1 MNHTIYITPHIYRSS
16 PQSIRNAVEGET
28 LIGLKQTRRGWCRLV
43 EPVALTA
50 YRLCRRFPP
59 ACRRRVSS
67 SVSHAFFLELR
78 ILQSSETWREA
89 VARSRYDTECPLSVG
104 SRTIDYS
111 DGGYGVTIVG
121 SNVTAAG
128 TGQSWRNRY
137 LEVRGH
143 GSGAVIIPFV
153 GESILFERHYRVATD
168 EFSWE
173 LPRGFGEPDETDA
186 ETARR
191 ELREETGLLADDV
204 TVISRLHADAGIMND
219 DIAVVATR
227 SGSIDYLTPEHSWE
241 SMGFALVPVAELD
254 DFIAEAGVNDAITLA
269 ALRLLVTMSAA
280 KIRPISREMRH
291 EDGPYGDTV
300 YEKPTFDELDGFVA
314 DGGIDEGVHVTGTSA
329 DPSDEAYAAN
339 PGDDIISKFD
349 AASQSLDDLSAALK
363 DDDPADEYTFDI
375 DDEDDGDGADTG
387 FGYID
392 GDDDDDDDEGYK
404 TVIDTDGDGLPDTLA
419 DIDYGDSIGDGS
431 DSDGQSDDD
440 FDFDG
445 DRGDP
450 LGYRFDVDDE
460 QPPVPAGI
468 GGWDADIDD
477 IDDDDAAY
485 EALFGEPR
493 RSGDDVDRHT
503 DTAEPQVDEP
513 VATAAAESHESSR
526 AERQADPIDDEEDYL
541 EGDDD
546 DAPADIETGN
556 DPILDDEESDRLK
569 NLIAEFSARHAGEI
583 PDGSEPGAEGK
594 PKTVVDEGAGVH
606 GGDITADGNEPDA
619 EKGDSAEREQNDAGG
634 ADGEAAGDTGM
645 NGIDDAASA
654 ESDTDDG
661 SEPKTAAGTAE
672 GGTEDDAPVD
682 AESDADGGTIDD
694 AEGGET
700 GESNP
705 GDSDPDDDSPDNGDD
720 GDDDADDGWDDDEDE
735 EDGPDG
741 NADDEPAQP
750 LPPMWATEVVTS
762 STAKPEQIGD
772 VVKYLANGD
781 RSKVGRLIVNFGR
794 REFFIKPIDPDE
806 RVMRLASGNVARI
819 CDGGLVDFDSD
830 EYEQRLKEL
839 IRTMT
844 GGRKPEESAEAAP
857 EKDKKAQGN
866 DGDDAA
872 APSAPGDEKGG
883 KPDKAD
889 GDKPD
894 VKSDDEED
902 DGDDIFNS
910 ILEDIDA
917 DGLNG
922 IGDMDELFD
931 SRDAEAGS
939 GDPDTDIDVM
949 PEDMDDM
956 F

>member
-1 MNHTIYITPHIYRSS
+1 M
-16 PQSIRNAVEGET
+16 
-28 LIGLKQTRRGWCRLV
+28 
-43 EPVALTA
+43 
-50 YRLCRRFPP
+50 
-59 ACRRRVSS
+59 
-67 SVSHAFFLELR
+67 SHAFFLELS
-78 ILQSSETWREA
+78 ILLQSSETWREA

-104 SRTIDYS
+104 GRTIDYS
-111 DGGYGVTIVG
+111 DGGYGVTIIG
-121 SNVTAAG
+121 SNVTAIG

-219 DIAVVATR
+219 DIAVVATK

-280 KIRPISREMRH
+280 KIRPIRVERRH

-300 YEKPTFDELDGFVA
+300 YEKPTFDELDRFGAEGDIEAVA
-314 DGGIDEGVHVTGTSA
+314 PIRESA
-329 DPSDEAYAAN
+329 GSNPETAYASYT
-339 PGDDIISKFD
+339 GDDIMSKFD
-349 AASQSLDDLSAALK
+349 AASQSLDDLSAVLE
-363 DDDPADEYTFDI
+363 DDDPADEYAFDI
-375 DDEDDGDGADTG
+375 DDGDDDGTDAG

-392 GDDDDDDDEGYK
+392 GDDDGGYK

-419 DIDYGDSIGDGS
+419 DIDYGDSIDDGR
-431 DSDGQSDDD
+431 DSDGLSDDD

-460 QPPVPAGI
+460 QPTSPAGI
-468 GGWDADIDD
+468 GGWDSDIDD
-477 IDDDDAAY
+477 IDDEDAAY
-485 EALFGEPR
+485 EALFGNPR
-493 RSGDDVDRHT
+493 RRGGDVDGHA
-503 DTAEPQVDEP
+503 DTAELQVGEP
-513 VATAAAESHESSR
+513 VATIAAESPESSR
-526 AERQADPIDDEEDYL
+526 TERPVDMSDNDDEDYL

-569 NLIAEFSARHAGEI
+569 NLIAEFSARHADEI
-583 PDGSEPGAEGK
+583 PEENESDAEGK
-594 PKTVVDEGAGVH
+594 PEAVGDEE
-606 GGDITADGNEPDA
+606 TDA
-619 EKGDSAEREQNDAGG
+619 HEQDG
-634 ADGEAAGDTGM
+634 ADGSDGKAAGDTGSHDM
-645 NGIDDAASA
+645 DDAAA
-654 ESDTDDG
+654 TEADMDD
-661 SEPKTAAGTAE
+661 EPEPETAAGTDE
-672 GGTEDDAPVD
+672 DGTDGDAFGDAEDDADGDTVD
-682 AESDADGGTIDD
+682 SAEDGEI
-694 AEGGET
+694 
-700 GESNP
+700 GESNL
-705 GDSDPDDDSPDNGDD
+705 DDND
-720 GDDDADDGWDDDEDE
+720 DDDADDGWDDDD
-735 EDGPDG
+735 DGYGDDG
-741 NADDEPAQP
+741 ESDDSPDDEPAQP

-772 VVKYLANGD
+772 VVKYLASGD

-806 RVMRLASGNVARI
+806 RVMRLDSGNVARI

-839 IRTMT
+839 IKAMI
-844 GGRKPEESAEAAP
+844 GGKREEPAKTATENGEKAP
-857 EKDKKAQGN
+857 EKEEKTSEDDDK
-866 DGDDAA
+866 DAS
-872 APSAPGDEKGG
+872 APSTLSDEKSE
-883 KPDKAD
+883 KPDSADAKAD
-889 GDKPD
+889 SGDAKA
-894 VKSDDEED
+894 DDEKD
-902 DGDDIFNS
+902 DGDDVFNS
-910 ILEDIDA
+910 ILEDINV

-931 SRDAEAGS
+931 GRDAEAGS
-939 GDPDTDIDVM
+939 DDSDSDIDVT

>member
-1 MNHTIYITPHIYRSS
+1 M
-16 PQSIRNAVEGET
+16 
-28 LIGLKQTRRGWCRLV
+28 
-43 EPVALTA
+43 
-50 YRLCRRFPP
+50 
-59 ACRRRVSS
+59 
-67 SVSHAFFLELR
+67 
-78 ILQSSETWREA
+78 QSSETWREA

-104 SRTIDYS
+104 GRTIDYS

-121 SNVTAAG
+121 SNVTAIG

-204 TVISRLHADAGIMND
+204 TVISRIHADAGIMND

-280 KIRPISREMRH
+280 KIRPISMERRH

-300 YEKPTFDELDGFVA
+300 YEKPTFDELDRFGTMG
-314 DGGIDEGVHVTGTSA
+314 DTGDEGQISEPVEPHHET
-329 DPSDEAYAAN
+329 AYTEY
-339 PGDDIISKFD
+339 PGNDIMSKFD
-349 AASQSLDDLSAALK
+349 AASQSLDDLSAALE

-375 DDEDDGDGADTG
+375 DDSDDGDNGDSADTG

-392 GDDDDDDDEGYK
+392 GDDDGGYK

-419 DIDYGDSIGDGS
+419 DIDYGDSIGDGR
-431 DSDGQSDDD
+431 DSDGLSDDD

-460 QPPVPAGI
+460 QPPAPVGI
-468 GGWDADIDD
+468 GGWDNDIDD

-493 RSGDDVDRHT
+493 RRGHA
-503 DTAEPQVDEP
+503 DTAEPQVGEP
-513 VATAAAESHESSR
+513 VATAAAESPESSR
-526 AERQADPIDDEEDYL
+526 TDYQVDMPDDDDDYL

-546 DAPADIETGN
+546 DAPADIETSN

-583 PDGSEPGAEGK
+583 PEENKSDAEGK
-594 PKTVVDEGAGVH
+594 TETVGEEGAGMH
-606 GGDITADGNEPDA
+606 
-619 EKGDSAEREQNDAGG
+619 EQDG
-634 ADGEAAGDTGM
+634 ADGSNGKAAGDTGSHDM
-645 NGIDDAASA
+645 DDAAA
-654 ESDTDDG
+654 TEADMDD
-661 SEPKTAAGTAE
+661 EPEPEAAAGTDE
-672 GGTEDDAPVD
+672 GVTDGGAPGDAEDDAD
-682 AESDADGGTIDD
+682 DDTTDG
-694 AEGGET
+694 AEGGEA
-700 GESNP
+700 GESNL
-705 GDSDPDDDSPDNGDD
+705 GDSDADDDGSDNGA
-720 GDDDADDGWDDDEDE
+720 DDADDGWDDDEDGYG
-735 EDGPDG
+735 EDGDQDDQP
-741 NADDEPAQP
+741 NDEPAQP

-772 VVKYLANGD
+772 VVKYLASGD

-806 RVMRLASGNVARI
+806 RVMRLDSGNVARI

-830 EYEQRLKEL
+830 EYEQRLKDL
-839 IRTMT
+839 IKSMI
-844 GGRKPEESAEAAP
+844 GGRREEPAETATENEEKAP
-857 EKDKKAQGN
+857 EKEEKTSRDDDK
-866 DGDDAA
+866 AA
-872 APSAPGDEKGG
+872 STPPTPSDEKGG
-883 KPDKAD
+883 KPDTGDVKAD
-889 GDKPD
+889 SGDAKPD
-894 VKSDDEED
+894 SDDTTPDDEED
-902 DGDDIFNS
+902 DGDDVFNS

-917 DGLNG
+917 DGLSG
-922 IGDMDELFD
+922 LGDMDELFD
-931 SRDAEAGS
+931 GRDVEAGS
-939 GDPDTDIDVM
+939 GDSDTDIDVT

>member
-1 MNHTIYITPHIYRSS
+1 M
-16 PQSIRNAVEGET
+16 
-28 LIGLKQTRRGWCRLV
+28 
-43 EPVALTA
+43 
-50 YRLCRRFPP
+50 
-59 ACRRRVSS
+59 
-67 SVSHAFFLELR
+67 SHAFFLELS
-78 ILQSSETWREA
+78 ILLQSSETWREA

-104 SRTIDYS
+104 GRTIDYS
-111 DGGYGVTIVG
+111 DGGYGVTIIG
-121 SNVTAAG
+121 SNVTAIG

-204 TVISRLHADAGIMND
+204 TVISRIHADAGIMND

-241 SMGFALVPVAELD
+241 SMGFALVPVSELD

-280 KIRPISREMRH
+280 KMRPIRVERRH

-300 YEKPTFDELDGFVA
+300 YEKPTFDELDRFGAEGDIEAVA
-314 DGGIDEGVHVTGTSA
+314 PIRESA
-329 DPSDEAYAAN
+329 GSNPETAYASYT
-339 PGDDIISKFD
+339 GDDIMSKFD
-349 AASQSLDDLSAALK
+349 AASQSLDDLSAVLE
-363 DDDPADEYTFDI
+363 DDDPADEYAFDI
-375 DDEDDGDGADTG
+375 DDGDDDGTDAG

-392 GDDDDDDDEGYK
+392 GDDDGGYK

-419 DIDYGDSIGDGS
+419 DIDYGDSIDDGR
-431 DSDGQSDDD
+431 DSDGLSDDD

-460 QPPVPAGI
+460 QPPSPAGI
-468 GGWDADIDD
+468 GGWDSDIDD

-485 EALFGEPR
+485 EALFGNPR
-493 RSGDDVDRHT
+493 RRGGDVDGHA
-503 DTAEPQVDEP
+503 DAAEPQVGEP
-513 VATAAAESHESSR
+513 SATAAAESHESSR
-526 AERQADPIDDEEDYL
+526 TDRPVDMSDNDDEDYL
-541 EGDDD
+541 EGDDA

-556 DPILDDEESDRLK
+556 DPILDDEESERLK

-583 PDGSEPGAEGK
+583 PEENESDAEGK
-594 PKTVVDEGAGVH
+594 PEAVGDEE
-606 GGDITADGNEPDA
+606 TDA
-619 EKGDSAEREQNDAGG
+619 HEQDG
-634 ADGEAAGDTGM
+634 ADGSDGKAAGDTGSHDM
-645 NGIDDAASA
+645 DDAAA
-654 ESDTDDG
+654 TEADMDD
-661 SEPKTAAGTAE
+661 EPEPETAAGTDE
-672 GGTEDDAPVD
+672 DGTDGDAFGDAEDDADGDTVD
-682 AESDADGGTIDD
+682 G
-694 AEGGET
+694 AEGGEV
-700 GESNP
+700 GELNL
-705 GDSDPDDDSPDNGDD
+705 GDSDADDDSPDDD
-720 GDDDADDGWDDDEDE
+720 DDDADDGWDDDEDGYG
-735 EDGPDG
+735 EDGDQDDQP
-741 NADDEPAQP
+741 DDEPAQP

-772 VVKYLANGD
+772 VVRYLASGD

-806 RVMRLASGNVARI
+806 RVMRLDSGNVARI

-839 IRTMT
+839 IKSMI
-844 GGRKPEESAEAAP
+844 GGKREEPAETTSG
-857 EKDKKAQGN
+857 KDDKAS
-866 DGDDAA
+866 GDDDKDAA

-883 KPDKAD
+883 KPDS
-889 GDKPD
+889 GDENVDSDDEKGEKPN
-894 VKSDDEED
+894 SGGMTPDDEED
-902 DGDDIFNS
+902 DGDEVFNS
-910 ILEDIDA
+910 ILEDIDV

-931 SRDAEAGS
+931 GRDAETGS
-939 GDPDTDIDVM
+939 DAPDTDIDVT
-949 PEDMDDM
+949 PEDIDDM

>member
-1 MNHTIYITPHIYRSS
+1 M
-16 PQSIRNAVEGET
+16 
-28 LIGLKQTRRGWCRLV
+28 
-43 EPVALTA
+43 
-50 YRLCRRFPP
+50 
-59 ACRRRVSS
+59 
-67 SVSHAFFLELR
+67 
-78 ILQSSETWREA
+78 QSSETWCEA

-280 KIRPISREMRH
+280 KIRPIRVERRH

-300 YEKPTFDELDGFVA
+300 YEKPTFDELDRLGTA
-314 DGGIDEGVHVTGTSA
+314 GGTGTVASVA
-329 DPSDEAYAAN
+329 EQAEPHPETAYAAY
-339 PGDDIISKFD
+339 PDDDIMSKFD
-349 AASQSLDDLSAALK
+349 AASQSLDDLSAALE

-375 DDEDDGDGADTG
+375 DDGDDGDSADTG

-392 GDDDDDDDEGYK
+392 GDDDGGYK

-419 DIDYGDSIGDGS
+419 DIDYGDSIDDGY
-431 DSDGQSDDD
+431 DSDGLSDDD

-460 QPPVPAGI
+460 QPPAPTGTD
-468 GGWDADIDD
+468 GWDADIDD

-493 RSGDDVDRHT
+493 RRGGDADGHT
-503 DTAEPQVDEP
+503 DTAEPQADEP
-513 VATAAAESHESSR
+513 VATTAAESPESSR
-526 AERQADPIDDEEDYL
+526 TEHSEDMPDDDEDYL

-583 PDGSEPGAEGK
+583 PDGNGSDAEGK
-594 PKTVVDEGAGVH
+594 TETVDDEGTGMH
-606 GGDITADGNEPDA
+606 GGDIPADGHEPDA
-619 EKGDSAEREQNDAGG
+619 EKEDSSEQEQGD
-634 ADGEAAGDTGM
+634 ADG
-645 NGIDDAASA
+645 
-654 ESDTDDG
+654 SD
-661 SEPKTAAGTAE
+661 
-672 GGTEDDAPVD
+672 GTEE
-682 AESDADGGTIDD
+682 AEIDESNSGDSDAD
-694 AEGGET
+694 
-700 GESNP
+700 
-705 GDSDPDDDSPDNGDD
+705 DDDSDNDD
-720 GDDDADDGWDDDEDE
+720 NDDADDGWDDDDDGYG
-735 EDGPDG
+735 EDGESDDKP
-741 NADDEPAQP
+741 DDEPAQP

-772 VVKYLANGD
+772 VVKYLASGD

-806 RVMRLASGNVARI
+806 RVMRLDSSNVARI

-839 IRTMT
+839 IKTMI
-844 GGRKPEESAEAAP
+844 GGRRREEPAETTP
-857 EKDKKAQGN
+857 EKEEKPN
-866 DGDDAA
+866 DGDDAVV
-872 APSAPGDEKGG
+872 PSAPGDEKGG
-883 KPDKAD
+883 KSDS
-889 GDKPD
+889 GDANVDSDDEKSEKPD
-894 VKSDDEED
+894 SGDTTPDDEED
-902 DGDDIFNS
+902 DGDDVFNS

-931 SRDAEAGS
+931 SRDAEARS
-939 GDPDTDIDVM
+939 DDSDADIDVT

>member
-1 MNHTIYITPHIYRSS
+1 M
-16 PQSIRNAVEGET
+16 
-28 LIGLKQTRRGWCRLV
+28 
-43 EPVALTA
+43 
-50 YRLCRRFPP
+50 
-59 ACRRRVSS
+59 
-67 SVSHAFFLELR
+67 SHALFLELR

-121 SNVTAAG
+121 SNVTAVG

-191 ELREETGLLADDV
+191 ELREEMGLLADDV

-280 KIRPISREMRH
+280 KIRPISMERRH

-300 YEKPTFDELDGFVA
+300 YEKPTFDELDRFGAEGDIEAVA
-314 DGGIDEGVHVTGTSA
+314 PIPESTEFNPET
-329 DPSDEAYAAN
+329 AYTEC
-339 PGDDIISKFD
+339 PGDDIMSKFD
-349 AASQSLDDLSAALK
+349 AASQSLDDLSAALE

-375 DDEDDGDGADTG
+375 DDGDGDGTDTG
-387 FGYID
+387 AGYID
-392 GDDDDDDDEGYK
+392 EDDDDEGYK

-419 DIDYGDSIGDGS
+419 DIDYGDSIGDGR
-431 DSDGQSDDD
+431 DSDGLSDDD

-450 LGYRFDVDDE
+450 LGYRFEVDDE
-460 QPPVPAGI
+460 QPPASVGI
-468 GGWDADIDD
+468 GGWDTDIDD

-493 RSGDDVDRHT
+493 RHGGDADMHADA
-503 DTAEPQVDEP
+503 AEPQVDEP
-513 VATAAAESHESSR
+513 TATTAAEESESS
-526 AERQADPIDDEEDYL
+526 QTDYPVDMPDDEEDCL

-556 DPILDDEESDRLK
+556 DPILDDDESDRLK

-583 PDGSEPGAEGK
+583 PSGDGS
-594 PKTVVDEGAGVH
+594 
-606 GGDITADGNEPDA
+606 DA
-619 EKGDSAEREQNDAGG
+619 EKKDSAEQVQEETDDS
-634 ADGEAAGDTGM
+634 DGEAVVDTGSHGM
-645 NGIDDAASA
+645 GDAPVV
-654 ESDTDDG
+654 ESDMDD
-661 SEPKTAAGTAE
+661 EPEPETAAGTDEDETDGDAF
-672 GGTEDDAPVD
+672 GDAEDDAD
-682 AESDADGGTIDD
+682 DDTFDG
-694 AEGGET
+694 AEGGEV
-700 GESNP
+700 GESNLD
-705 GDSDPDDDSPDNGDD
+705 DSDADDDNSDEDDNN
-720 GDDDADDGWDDDEDE
+720 DDADDGWDDDDDGYG
-735 EDGPDG
+735 EDGESDDKP
-741 NADDEPAQP
+741 DDEPAQP

-772 VVKYLANGD
+772 VVKYLASGD

-806 RVMRLASGNVARI
+806 RVMRLDSGNVARI

-839 IRTMT
+839 IKSMI
-844 GGRKPEESAEAAP
+844 GGGKREEPAETASEKEEKAP
-857 EKDKKAQGN
+857 
-866 DGDDAA
+866 GDDDKDASA
-872 APSAPGDEKGG
+872 LSAPGDEKGG
-883 KPDKAD
+883 KAD
-889 GDKPD
+889 TGD
-894 VKSDDEED
+894 VKTDSGDAKIDDEED
-902 DGDDIFNS
+902 DGDEVFNS
-910 ILEDIDA
+910 ILEDIDV

-931 SRDAEAGS
+931 GRDAETGS
-939 GDPDTDIDVM
+939 DDSDTAIDVT

>member
-1 MNHTIYITPHIYRSS
+1 MECGRRRNSYR
-16 PQSIRNAVEGET
+16 
-28 LIGLKQTRRGWCRLV
+28 IGQTRRGRCRLAG
-43 EPVALTA
+43 PVARTA
-50 YRLCRRFPP
+50 YRSCHRFPP
-59 ACRRRVSS
+59 ACRYRVSPP
-67 SVSHAFFLELR
+67 VSHAFFLELR

-104 SRTIDYS
+104 GRTIDYS

-121 SNVTAAG
+121 SNVTAIG

-204 TVISRLHADAGIMND
+204 TVISRIHADAGIMND

-280 KIRPISREMRH
+280 KIRPIRVERRH
-291 EDGPYGDTV
+291 EDGPYDDTV
-300 YEKPTFDELDGFVA
+300 YEKPTFDELDRFGTMG
-314 DGGIDEGVHVTGTSA
+314 DTGDVEQISEPVEPHPET
-329 DPSDEAYAAN
+329 AYTEY
-339 PGDDIISKFD
+339 PGDDIMSKFD
-349 AASQSLDDLSAALK
+349 AASQSLDDLSAALE

-375 DDEDDGDGADTG
+375 DDGDGNGTDSE

-392 GDDDDDDDEGYK
+392 GDDDDEGYK

-419 DIDYGDSIGDGS
+419 DIDYGDSIGDGR
-431 DSDGQSDDD
+431 DSDGLSDDD

-460 QPPVPAGI
+460 QPSTPADM

-493 RSGDDVDRHT
+493 RRGGDAGMHADA
-503 DTAEPQVDEP
+503 AEPQVDEP
-513 VATAAAESHESSR
+513 LATTAAESPESSR
-526 AERQADPIDDEEDYL
+526 TERPADMPDDDEDYL

-583 PDGSEPGAEGK
+583 TGGNESDAEGK
-594 PKTVVDEGAGVH
+594 PETVDDEGADAHEQDEV
-606 GGDITADGNEPDA
+606 DGSD
-619 EKGDSAEREQNDAGG
+619 D
-634 ADGEAAGDTGM
+634 EAAVNTGRHGM
-645 NGIDDAASA
+645 DDAAAA
-654 ESDTDDG
+654 ESDMDD
-661 SEPKTAAGTAE
+661 EPEPETAAGTDE
-672 GGTEDDAPVD
+672 DGTDGDALGDAEDDADDDTVD
-682 AESDADGGTIDD
+682 GAEGEEVGESNLDDSDADDD
-694 AEGGET
+694 G
-700 GESNP
+700 
-705 GDSDPDDDSPDNGDD
+705 SDN
-720 GDDDADDGWDDDEDE
+720 GDDDADDEWDDDEDGYG
-735 EDGPDG
+735 EDGDQDDQP
-741 NADDEPAQP
+741 DDEPAQP

-772 VVKYLANGD
+772 VVKYLASGD

-806 RVMRLASGNVARI
+806 RVMRLDSGNVARI

-839 IRTMT
+839 IKTMI
-844 GGRKPEESAEAAP
+844 GGKREEPAETASEKEDKAP
-857 EKDKKAQGN
+857 ENEEKTSEDDDKATST
-866 DGDDAA
+866 
-872 APSAPGDEKGG
+872 PSAPGDEKGG
-883 KPDKAD
+883 KADTGDVKAD
-889 GDKPD
+889 SGDAKPD
-894 VKSDDEED
+894 SGDAKTDDEED
-902 DGDDIFNS
+902 DVDAVFNS
-910 ILEDIDA
+910 ILEDIDV

-922 IGDMDELFD
+922 LGDMDELFD
-931 SRDAEAGS
+931 GRDAEAGS
-939 GDPDTDIDVM
+939 GDSDADIDVT

>member
-1 MNHTIYITPHIYRSS
+1 M
-16 PQSIRNAVEGET
+16 
-28 LIGLKQTRRGWCRLV
+28 
-43 EPVALTA
+43 
-50 YRLCRRFPP
+50 
-59 ACRRRVSS
+59 
-67 SVSHAFFLELR
+67 SHAFFLELR

-111 DGGYGVTIVG
+111 DGDYGVTIVG
-121 SNVTAAG
+121 SNVTAIG

-186 ETARR
+186 ETVCR

-269 ALRLLVTMSAA
+269 SLRLLVTMSAA
-280 KIRPISREMRH
+280 KIRPIRVERRH

-300 YEKPTFDELDGFVA
+300 YEKPTFDELDRLGTAV
-314 DGGIDEGVHVTGTSA
+314 GTGTVASVA
-329 DPSDEAYAAN
+329 EHAEPHQKTAYAAY
-339 PGDDIISKFD
+339 PDDDIMSKFD
-349 AASQSLDDLSAALK
+349 AASQSLDDLSAALE

-375 DDEDDGDGADTG
+375 DDGGDSDGADTG
-387 FGYID
+387 LGYID
-392 GDDDDDDDEGYK
+392 GDDDEGYK

-431 DSDGQSDDD
+431 DSDGLSDDD

-450 LGYRFDVDDE
+450 LGYRFEVDDE
-460 QPPVPAGI
+460 QPTVPASI
-468 GGWDADIDD
+468 GGWDSDIDD

-493 RSGDDVDRHT
+493 RHGGEADGHAGTV
-503 DTAEPQVDEP
+503 EPQVDEP
-513 VATAAAESHESSR
+513 VAADAAESTESSQT
-526 AERQADPIDDEEDYL
+526 EHSEDMPDDDEDYL

-583 PDGSEPGAEGK
+583 QSGDESDAEGK
-594 PKTVVDEGAGVH
+594 TETVGDEGIDMH
-606 GGDITADGNEPDA
+606 GGDIPVDGHEFDAEKEDFSEQEHDGTDETDDEADGDTADG
-619 EKGDSAEREQNDAGG
+619 
-634 ADGEAAGDTGM
+634 T
-645 NGIDDAASA
+645 
-654 ESDTDDG
+654 
-661 SEPKTAAGTAE
+661 E
-672 GGTEDDAPVD
+672 GGEIGESNLGD
-682 AESDADGGTIDD
+682 SDAD
-694 AEGGET
+694 
-700 GESNP
+700 
-705 GDSDPDDDSPDNGDD
+705 DDSSDNGD
-720 GDDDADDGWDDDEDE
+720 DDGWDDDEDGYGE
-735 EDGPDG
+735 NG
-741 NADDEPAQP
+741 NQDDQPDDEPAQP

-772 VVKYLANGD
+772 VVKYLASGD

-806 RVMRLASGNVARI
+806 RVMRLDSGNVARI

-830 EYEQRLKEL
+830 EYEQHLKEL
-839 IRTMT
+839 IKTMI
-844 GGRKPEESAEAAP
+844 GGKRKEPAETTS
-857 EKDKKAQGN
+857 EKEDKAS
-866 DGDDAA
+866 GDDDKDVA
-872 APSAPGDEKGG
+872 APSTPGDEKGE
-883 KPDKAD
+883 KPDSSDENVDSDDEKGGKLDSVDATT
-889 GDKPD
+889 
-894 VKSDDEED
+894 DDEED
-902 DGDDIFNS
+902 DGDEVFNS

-917 DGLNG
+917 DGLNDL
-922 IGDMDELFD
+922 GDMDELFD
-931 SRDAEAGS
+931 GRDAETVS
-939 GDPDTDIDVM
+939 GDSDTDIDVT

>member
-1 MNHTIYITPHIYRSS
+1 MNHIIYTTYHIYRSS
-16 PQSIRNAVEGET
+16 PQSIWNAAEGET
-28 LIGLKQTRRGWCRLV
+28 HIGLDRHEGAGAGLSGRSRGLRIDH
-43 EPVALTA
+43 AA
-50 YRLCRRFPP
+50 ASRP
-59 ACRRRVSS
+59 ACRRRVSP

-111 DGGYGVTIVG
+111 DGDYGVTIVG
-121 SNVTAAG
+121 SNVTAIG

-137 LEVRGH
+137 LEVRWH

-269 ALRLLVTMSAA
+269 SLRLLVTMSAA
-280 KIRPISREMRH
+280 KIRPIRVERRH

-300 YEKPTFDELDGFVA
+300 YEKPTFDELDRLGTAVGTRTVA
-314 DGGIDEGVHVTGTSA
+314 SVAEHAEPHQKT
-329 DPSDEAYAAN
+329 AYAAY
-339 PGDDIISKFD
+339 PDDDIMSKFD
-349 AASQSLDDLSAALK
+349 AASQSLDDLSAALE

-375 DDEDDGDGADTG
+375 DDGGDSDGADTG
-387 FGYID
+387 LGYID
-392 GDDDDDDDEGYK
+392 GDDDEGYK

-419 DIDYGDSIGDGS
+419 DIDYGDSIGDGR
-431 DSDGQSDDD
+431 DSDGLSDDD

-450 LGYRFDVDDE
+450 LGYRFEVDDE
-460 QPPVPAGI
+460 QPTVPASI
-468 GGWDADIDD
+468 GGWDSDIDD

-493 RSGDDVDRHT
+493 RHGGEADMHA

-513 VATAAAESHESSR
+513 AATTAAEVPESSR
-526 AERQADPIDDEEDYL
+526 TEHSEDMPDDDEDYL

-583 PDGSEPGAEGK
+583 PDGNGSDAEGK
-594 PKTVVDEGAGVH
+594 PETVGDEGADAHEQDEV
-606 GGDITADGNEPDA
+606 DG
-619 EKGDSAEREQNDAGG
+619 S
-634 ADGEAAGDTGM
+634 DGEAAGDTGSHDM
-645 NGIDDAASA
+645 DDAAA
-654 ESDTDDG
+654 TEADMDD
-661 SEPKTAAGTAE
+661 EPEPETAAGTDE
-672 GGTEDDAPVD
+672 DGTDGDAFDDAEDDAD
-682 AESDADGGTIDD
+682 DDTSDG
-694 AEGGET
+694 AEGGEV
-700 GESNP
+700 GESNLD
-705 GDSDPDDDSPDNGDD
+705 DSDANDDDQDND
-720 GDDDADDGWDDDEDE
+720 DDDADDGWDDDEDVYS
-735 EDGPDG
+735 EDGDQDDQL
-741 NADDEPAQP
+741 DDEPSQP

-772 VVKYLANGD
+772 VVKYLASGD

-806 RVMRLASGNVARI
+806 RVMRLDSGNVARI

-839 IRTMT
+839 IKSMI
-844 GGRKPEESAEAAP
+844 GGGKREEPAETASEKEEKAP
-857 EKDKKAQGN
+857 EDDDKDASTL
-866 DGDDAA
+866 
-872 APSAPGDEKGG
+872 SAPGDEKGG
-883 KPDKAD
+883 KADTGDVKAD
-889 GDKPD
+889 SGDAKI
-894 VKSDDEED
+894 DDEED
-902 DGDDIFNS
+902 DGDEVFNS
-910 ILEDIDA
+910 ILEDIDV

-931 SRDAEAGS
+931 GRDAETGS
-939 GDPDTDIDVM
+939 DDSDTAIDVT

>member
-1 MNHTIYITPHIYRSS
+1 M
-16 PQSIRNAVEGET
+16 
-28 LIGLKQTRRGWCRLV
+28 
-43 EPVALTA
+43 
-50 YRLCRRFPP
+50 
-59 ACRRRVSS
+59 
-67 SVSHAFFLELR
+67 SHAFFSELIR
-78 ILQSSETWREA
+78 LQSSETWREA

-104 SRTIDYS
+104 GRTIDYS

-121 SNVTAAG
+121 SNVTAIG

-204 TVISRLHADAGIMND
+204 TVISRIHADAGIMND

-241 SMGFALVPVAELD
+241 SMGFALVPVSELD

-280 KIRPISREMRH
+280 KMRPIRVERRH

-300 YEKPTFDELDGFVA
+300 YEKPTFDELDRFGTIG
-314 DGGIDEGVHVTGTSA
+314 DTGDVEQISESVELHPET
-329 DPSDEAYAAN
+329 AYTES
-339 PGDDIISKFD
+339 PDDDIMSKFD
-349 AASQSLDDLSAALK
+349 AASQSLDDLSAVLE
-363 DDDPADEYTFDI
+363 DDDPADEYAFDI
-375 DDEDDGDGADTG
+375 DDGDDDGTDAG

-392 GDDDDDDDEGYK
+392 GDDDGGYK

-419 DIDYGDSIGDGS
+419 DIDYGDSIDDGR
-431 DSDGQSDDD
+431 DSDGLSDDD

-460 QPPVPAGI
+460 QPPSPAGI
-468 GGWDADIDD
+468 GGWDSDIDD

-485 EALFGEPR
+485 EALFGNPR
-493 RSGDDVDRHT
+493 RRGGDVDGHA
-503 DTAEPQVDEP
+503 DAAEPQVGEP
-513 VATAAAESHESSR
+513 SATAAVESHESSR
-526 AERQADPIDDEEDYL
+526 TDRPVDMSGNDDEDYI

-583 PDGSEPGAEGK
+583 PEENESDAEGK
-594 PKTVVDEGAGVH
+594 PETVGDEE
-606 GGDITADGNEPDA
+606 TDA
-619 EKGDSAEREQNDAGG
+619 HEQDG
-634 ADGEAAGDTGM
+634 ADGSDGKAAGDTGSHDM
-645 NGIDDAASA
+645 DDAAA
-654 ESDTDDG
+654 TEADMDD
-661 SEPKTAAGTAE
+661 EPEPETAAGTDE
-672 GGTEDDAPVD
+672 DGTDGDAFGDAEDDADGDTVD
-682 AESDADGGTIDD
+682 G
-694 AEGGET
+694 AEGGEV
-700 GESNP
+700 GESNL
-705 GDSDPDDDSPDNGDD
+705 GDSDADDDATDD
-720 GDDDADDGWDDDEDE
+720 DDDDADDGWDDDEDGYG
-735 EDGPDG
+735 EDGDQDDQP
-741 NADDEPAQP
+741 DDEPAQP

-772 VVKYLANGD
+772 VVRYLASGD

-806 RVMRLASGNVARI
+806 RVMRLDSGNVARI

-839 IRTMT
+839 IKSMIGGKREEPAETDQEKDDKASGDDDKNASAPST
-844 GGRKPEESAEAAP
+844 PSDEKGRKPDS
-857 EKDKKAQGN
+857 
-866 DGDDAA
+866 GDENVD
-872 APSAPGDEKGG
+872 SDDEKGE
-883 KPDKAD
+883 KPDSD
-889 GDKPD
+889 DTTT
-894 VKSDDEED
+894 DDEED
-902 DGDDIFNS
+902 DGDAVFNS
-910 ILEDIDA
+910 ILEDIDV

-931 SRDAEAGS
+931 GRDAEAGS
-939 GDPDTDIDVM
+939 DAPDTEIDVT

>member
-1 MNHTIYITPHIYRSS
+1 M
-16 PQSIRNAVEGET
+16 
-28 LIGLKQTRRGWCRLV
+28 
-43 EPVALTA
+43 
-50 YRLCRRFPP
+50 
-59 ACRRRVSS
+59 
-67 SVSHAFFLELR
+67 SHALFLELR

-104 SRTIDYS
+104 GRTIDYS
-111 DGGYGVTIVG
+111 DGGYGVTIIG
-121 SNVTAAG
+121 SNVTAIG

-241 SMGFALVPVAELD
+241 SMGFALVPVSELD

-280 KIRPISREMRH
+280 KMRPIRMERRH

-300 YEKPTFDELDGFVA
+300 YEKPTFDELDRFGAEGDIEAVA
-314 DGGIDEGVHVTGTSA
+314 PIRESA
-329 DPSDEAYAAN
+329 ESNPETAYASYTS
-339 PGDDIISKFD
+339 DDIMSKFD
-349 AASQSLDDLSAALK
+349 AASQSLDDLSAALE
-363 DDDPADEYTFDI
+363 DDDPADEYAFDI
-375 DDEDDGDGADTG
+375 DDGDDDGTDAG

-392 GDDDDDDDEGYK
+392 GDDDGGYK

-419 DIDYGDSIGDGS
+419 DIDYGDSIDDGR
-431 DSDGQSDDD
+431 DSDGLSDDD

-460 QPPVPAGI
+460 QPPSSAGI
-468 GGWDADIDD
+468 GGWDSDIDD

-485 EALFGEPR
+485 EALFGNPR
-493 RSGDDVDRHT
+493 RRGGDVDGHA
-503 DTAEPQVDEP
+503 DTAESQVDEP
-513 VATAAAESHESSR
+513 VATTAAESPESSR
-526 AERQADPIDDEEDYL
+526 TDRPVDMSDNDDEDYL
-541 EGDDD
+541 EEDDD

-556 DPILDDEESDRLK
+556 DPILDDEESKRLK

-583 PDGSEPGAEGK
+583 PEENESDAEGK
-594 PKTVVDEGAGVH
+594 PEAVGDEE
-606 GGDITADGNEPDA
+606 TDA
-619 EKGDSAEREQNDAGG
+619 HEQDG
-634 ADGEAAGDTGM
+634 ADGSDGKAAGDTGSHDM
-645 NGIDDAASA
+645 DDAAA
-654 ESDTDDG
+654 TESDMDD
-661 SEPKTAAGTAE
+661 EPEPETAAGTDE
-672 GGTEDDAPVD
+672 DGTDGDAFGDAEDDADGDTVD
-682 AESDADGGTIDD
+682 GAEDGEI
-694 AEGGET
+694 
-700 GESNP
+700 GESNL
-705 GDSDPDDDSPDNGDD
+705 DDND
-720 GDDDADDGWDDDEDE
+720 DDDADDGWDDDD
-735 EDGPDG
+735 DGYGDDG
-741 NADDEPAQP
+741 ESDDSPDDEPAQP

-772 VVKYLANGD
+772 VVKYLASGD

-806 RVMRLASGNVARI
+806 RVMRLDSGNVARI

-830 EYEQRLKEL
+830 EYEQRLEEL
-839 IRTMT
+839 IKSMI
-844 GGRKPEESAEAAP
+844 GGKREEPAETTSG
-857 EKDKKAQGN
+857 KDDKAS
-866 DGDDAA
+866 GDDDKDAA
-872 APSAPGDEKGG
+872 APSAPGDEKGE
-883 KPDKAD
+883 KPDS
-889 GDKPD
+889 GDTTL
-894 VKSDDEED
+894 DDDDD
-902 DGDDIFNS
+902 DGDEVFNS
-910 ILEDIDA
+910 ILEDIDV
-917 DGLNG
+917 DGFNG
-922 IGDMDELFD
+922 IGDMDELFEG
-931 SRDAEAGS
+931 RDAEVGS
-939 GDPDTDIDVM
+939 DDSDTAIDVT

>member
-1 MNHTIYITPHIYRSS
+1 M
-16 PQSIRNAVEGET
+16 
-28 LIGLKQTRRGWCRLV
+28 
-43 EPVALTA
+43 
-50 YRLCRRFPP
+50 
-59 ACRRRVSS
+59 
-67 SVSHAFFLELR
+67 
-78 ILQSSETWREA
+78 QSSETWREA

-104 SRTIDYS
+104 GRTIDYS

-121 SNVTAAG
+121 SNVTAIG

-280 KIRPISREMRH
+280 KIRPISMARRH

-300 YEKPTFDELDGFVA
+300 YEKPTFDELDRFGAEGDIEAVA
-314 DGGIDEGVHVTGTSA
+314 PISESAESTS
-329 DPSDEAYAAN
+329 ETAYASY
-339 PGDDIISKFD
+339 PGDDIMSKFD
-349 AASQSLDDLSAALK
+349 AASQSLDDLSAALEE
-363 DDDPADEYTFDI
+363 DDPADEYTFDI
-375 DDEDDGDGADTG
+375 DDGDGDGTDARL
-387 FGYID
+387 GYID
-392 GDDDDDDDEGYK
+392 GDDDDEGYK

-419 DIDYGDSIGDGS
+419 DIDYGDSIGDGR
-431 DSDGQSDDD
+431 DSDGLSDDD

-460 QPPVPAGI
+460 QPPAPADMD
-468 GGWDADIDD
+468 GWDTDIDD

-493 RSGDDVDRHT
+493 RHGGEADGHADA
-503 DTAEPQVDEP
+503 AEPQVGEP
-513 VATAAAESHESSR
+513 SATTAAESPESSR
-526 AERQADPIDDEEDYL
+526 TEHQADMPDDDEDYF

-583 PDGSEPGAEGK
+583 PEENESDAEGRSEVVGGEGAGMHGKDEADGSDGEATGDTGSHGMDDAAATEADMDDEPEPETADGTDEGGTGGDAFGDAEDDADDDTTDGAEGEE
-594 PKTVVDEGAGVH
+594 VGES
-606 GGDITADGNEPDA
+606 NL
-619 EKGDSAEREQNDAGG
+619 GDSDA
-634 ADGEAAGDTGM
+634 D
-645 NGIDDAASA
+645 
-654 ESDTDDG
+654 DDG
-661 SEPKTAAGTAE
+661 S
-672 GGTEDDAPVD
+672 
-682 AESDADGGTIDD
+682 
-694 AEGGET
+694 
-700 GESNP
+700 
-705 GDSDPDDDSPDNGDD
+705 DNGAN
-720 GDDDADDGWDDDEDE
+720 DADDGWDDDEDGYG
-735 EDGPDG
+735 EDGDQDDQP
-741 NADDEPAQP
+741 NDEPAQP

-772 VVKYLANGD
+772 VVKYLASGD

-806 RVMRLASGNVARI
+806 RVMRLDSGNVARI

-839 IRTMT
+839 IKSMI
-844 GGRKPEESAEAAP
+844 GGRREEPAETTS
-857 EKDKKAQGN
+857 EKEDKASGN
-866 DGDDAA
+866 DNKDAA
-872 APSAPGDEKGG
+872 TPATPSDEKGEKSDSNDENVDIDDEKEEKPDSGDEK
-883 KPDKAD
+883 PDSD
-889 GDKPD
+889 DTTT
-894 VKSDDEED
+894 DDEED
-902 DGDDIFNS
+902 DGDAVFNS
-910 ILEDIDA
+910 ILEDIDV

-922 IGDMDELFD
+922 LGDMDELFD
-931 SRDAEAGS
+931 GRDAEAGS
-939 GDPDTDIDVM
+939 DDSDTAIDVT

>member
-1 MNHTIYITPHIYRSS
+1 M
-16 PQSIRNAVEGET
+16 
-28 LIGLKQTRRGWCRLV
+28 
-43 EPVALTA
+43 
-50 YRLCRRFPP
+50 
-59 ACRRRVSS
+59 
-67 SVSHAFFLELR
+67 
-78 ILQSSETWREA
+78 QSSETWREA

-104 SRTIDYS
+104 GRTIDYS

-121 SNVTAAG
+121 SNVTAIG

-173 LPRGFGEPDETDA
+173 LPRGFGELDETDS

-204 TVISRLHADAGIMND
+204 TVISRIHADAGIMND

-280 KIRPISREMRH
+280 KIRPIRVERRH

-300 YEKPTFDELDGFVA
+300 YEKPTFDELDRLGTAGCAGTAASVA
-314 DGGIDEGVHVTGTSA
+314 EHAELNPET
-329 DPSDEAYAAN
+329 AYASY
-339 PGDDIISKFD
+339 PDDDIMSKFD
-349 AASQSLDDLSAALK
+349 AASQSLDDLSAALE

-375 DDEDDGDGADTG
+375 DDDGNDGDSADTE

-392 GDDDDDDDEGYK
+392 GDDDGGYK

-419 DIDYGDSIGDGS
+419 DIDYGDSIGDGR
-431 DSDGQSDDD
+431 DYDGLSDDD

-450 LGYRFDVDDE
+450 LGYRFEVDDE
-460 QPPVPAGI
+460 QPPAPAGTD
-468 GGWDADIDD
+468 GWDADIDD

-493 RSGDDVDRHT
+493 RRGGDADMHAGTV
-503 DTAEPQVDEP
+503 EPQVDEP
-513 VATAAAESHESSR
+513 AATSAAEVPESSR
-526 AERQADPIDDEEDYL
+526 TEHPVGMPDDDEDYL

-583 PDGSEPGAEGK
+583 PDGNGSDAEGK
-594 PKTVVDEGAGVH
+594 PETVGDEGTDAH
-606 GGDITADGNEPDA
+606 GDDIPAEGHEPDT
-619 EKGDSAEREQNDAGG
+619 EKEDSTEQGETDDSN
-634 ADGEAAGDTGM
+634 GEAAGDTGSHDM
-645 NGIDDAASA
+645 DDAAVTEA
-654 ESDTDDG
+654 DMDD
-661 SEPKTAAGTAE
+661 EPEPETAAGTDEDGTDGGAPGDAEDDADGDTADGAE
-672 GGTEDDAPVD
+672 GGKTGESNLG
-682 AESDADGGTIDD
+682 ESDADDD
-694 AEGGET
+694 
-700 GESNP
+700 ES
-705 GDSDPDDDSPDNGDD
+705 DNGDID
-720 GDDDADDGWDDDEDE
+720 NKGDDDADDGWDDDGDGYG
-735 EDGPDG
+735 EDGEPDDKP
-741 NADDEPAQP
+741 DDEPTQP

-772 VVKYLANGD
+772 VVRYLARGD

-806 RVMRLASGNVARI
+806 RVMRLDSGNVARI

-830 EYEQRLKEL
+830 EYEQRLREL
-839 IRTMT
+839 IKAMV
-844 GGRKPEESAEAAP
+844 GGRKREEPVETAP
-857 EKDKKAQGN
+857 EKEEKSN
-866 DGDDAA
+866 DGDDSEDSSV
-872 APSAPGDEKGG
+872 PSDEKDA
-883 KPDKAD
+883 KPDSDDENVDSDDEKSE
-889 GDKPD
+889 KPD
-894 VKSDDEED
+894 NDDENGAKPDSSDATTDDEED
-902 DGDDIFNS
+902 DGDDVFNS
-910 ILEDIDA
+910 ILEDIDV
-917 DGLNG
+917 DGLND

-931 SRDAEAGS
+931 GRDAETES
-939 GDPDTDIDVM
+939 DDPDTDIDVTA
-949 PEDMDDM
+949 EDIDDM

>member
-1 MNHTIYITPHIYRSS
+1 M
-16 PQSIRNAVEGET
+16 
-28 LIGLKQTRRGWCRLV
+28 
-43 EPVALTA
+43 
-50 YRLCRRFPP
+50 
-59 ACRRRVSS
+59 
-67 SVSHAFFLELR
+67 SHALFLELR

-104 SRTIDYS
+104 GRTIDYS
-111 DGGYGVTIVG
+111 DGGYGVTIIG
-121 SNVTAAG
+121 SNVTAIG

-241 SMGFALVPVAELD
+241 SMGFALVPVSELD

-280 KIRPISREMRH
+280 KMRPIRMERRH

-300 YEKPTFDELDGFVA
+300 YEKPTFDELDRFGAEGDIEAVA
-314 DGGIDEGVHVTGTSA
+314 PIRESA
-329 DPSDEAYAAN
+329 ESNPETAYVSYT
-339 PGDDIISKFD
+339 GDDIMSKFD
-349 AASQSLDDLSAALK
+349 AASQSLDDLSAALE
-363 DDDPADEYTFDI
+363 DDDPADEYAFDI
-375 DDEDDGDGADTG
+375 DDGDDDGTDAG

-392 GDDDDDDDEGYK
+392 GDDDGGYK

-419 DIDYGDSIGDGS
+419 DIDYGDSIDDGR
-431 DSDGQSDDD
+431 DSDGLSDDD

-460 QPPVPAGI
+460 QPPAPTGI
-468 GGWDADIDD
+468 GGWDTDIDD

-493 RSGDDVDRHT
+493 RHGGDADGHA
-503 DTAEPQVDEP
+503 DTAEPQVSEP
-513 VATAAAESHESSR
+513 AAPAAAEIPESSR
-526 AERQADPIDDEEDYL
+526 TEHLVDMPDDEDYL

-546 DAPADIETGN
+546 DTPADIETGN

-583 PDGSEPGAEGK
+583 PDGNGFDTEGK
-594 PKTVVDEGAGVH
+594 TETVVDEGTSTH
-606 GGDITADGNEPDA
+606 EQDEADG
-619 EKGDSAEREQNDAGG
+619 S
-634 ADGEAAGDTGM
+634 DGEAAGDTGSHDM
-645 NGIDDAASA
+645 DDAAA
-654 ESDTDDG
+654 TEADMDDEPES
-661 SEPKTAAGTAE
+661 ETAAGTDE
-672 GGTEDDAPVD
+672 DGTDGDAFSDAKDDADDDTVD
-682 AESDADGGTIDD
+682 G

-700 GESNP
+700 GESNLS
-705 GDSDPDDDSPDNGDD
+705 DSDADDDGSDNGA
-720 GDDDADDGWDDDEDE
+720 DDADDGWDDDEDGYG
-735 EDGPDG
+735 EDGESDDSP
-741 NADDEPAQP
+741 DDEPAQP

-772 VVKYLANGD
+772 VVKYLASGD

-806 RVMRLASGNVARI
+806 RVMRLDSGNVARI

-839 IRTMT
+839 IKAMI
-844 GGRKPEESAEAAP
+844 GGKREEPAKTATENEEKAP
-857 EKDKKAQGN
+857 EKEEKTSEDDDK
-866 DGDDAA
+866 AA
-872 APSAPGDEKGG
+872 STPSAPGDEKGG
-883 KPDKAD
+883 KPDSDDENVDSDDEK
-889 GDKPD
+889 GEKPD
-894 VKSDDEED
+894 SGDTTPDDEED
-902 DGDDIFNS
+902 DGDEVFNS
-910 ILEDIDA
+910 ILEDIDV
-917 DGLNG
+917 DELNG

-931 SRDAEAGS
+931 GRDAENVS
-939 GDPDTDIDVM
+939 GDSDTDIDVTA
-949 PEDMDDM
+949 EDIDDM

>member
-1 MNHTIYITPHIYRSS
+1 MGLDRHVGAGAGSLGRSC
-16 PQSIRNAVEGET
+16 
-28 LIGLKQTRRGWCRLV
+28 GLRMEHAAASRPT
-43 EPVALTA
+43 
-50 YRLCRRFPP
+50 
-59 ACRRRVSS
+59 CRRRVSP
-67 SVSHAFFLELR
+67 SVSYTFFLELR

-111 DGGYGVTIVG
+111 DGDYGVTIVG

-254 DFIAEAGVNDAITLA
+254 DFIAEAVVNDAITLA

-280 KIRPISREMRH
+280 KIRPIRVERRH

-300 YEKPTFDELDGFVA
+300 YEKPTFDELDRLGTA
-314 DGGIDEGVHVTGTSA
+314 GGTGTVASVA
-329 DPSDEAYAAN
+329 EQAEPHPETAYTAY
-339 PGDDIISKFD
+339 PDDDIMSKFD
-349 AASQSLDDLSAALK
+349 AASQSLDDLSAALE

-375 DDEDDGDGADTG
+375 DDGDDGDSADTG

-392 GDDDDDDDEGYK
+392 GEDDDDDEGYK
-404 TVIDTDGDGLPDTLA
+404 TVIDTDGDGLPDTIA
-419 DIDYGDSIGDGS
+419 DIDYGDSIDDGH
-431 DSDGQSDDD
+431 DSDGLSDDD

-445 DRGDP
+445 DGGDP

-460 QPPVPAGI
+460 QPPVPAGTD
-468 GGWDADIDD
+468 GWDADIDD

-493 RSGDDVDRHT
+493 RHGGEADGHA

-513 VATAAAESHESSR
+513 VATTAAESTESSQT
-526 AERQADPIDDEEDYL
+526 EHSEDMPDDDEDYL

-583 PDGSEPGAEGK
+583 QDGNGSDAEGK
-594 PKTVVDEGAGVH
+594 VENAGDEETNAH
-606 GGDITADGNEPDA
+606 EQDEADG
-619 EKGDSAEREQNDAGG
+619 S
-634 ADGEAAGDTGM
+634 DGEAAGDT
-645 NGIDDAASA
+645 D
-654 ESDTDDG
+654 
-661 SEPKTAAGTAE
+661 E
-672 GGTEDDAPVD
+672 GGTDGGTPADAEDDADDDTVD
-682 AESDADGGTIDD
+682 GAEGVEASESNLGDSDADDD
-694 AEGGET
+694 AL
-700 GESNP
+700 
-705 GDSDPDDDSPDNGDD
+705 DDD
-720 GDDDADDGWDDDEDE
+720 DDDDDDGWDDDEDGYG
-735 EDGPDG
+735 EDEDQDDQP
-741 NADDEPAQP
+741 DDEPAQP

-772 VVKYLANGD
+772 VVKYLASGD

-806 RVMRLASGNVARI
+806 RVMRLDSGNVARI

-830 EYEQRLKEL
+830 EYEQHLKEL
-839 IRTMT
+839 IKTMI
-844 GGRKPEESAEAAP
+844 GGKRKEPAETTS
-857 EKDKKAQGN
+857 EKEDKAS
-866 DGDDAA
+866 GDDDKDVA
-872 APSAPGDEKGG
+872 APSTPGDEKGE
-883 KPDKAD
+883 KPDSSDENVDSDDEKD
-889 GDKPD
+889 EKHDSVDTTP
-894 VKSDDEED
+894 DDEED
-902 DGDDIFNS
+902 DGDEVFNS

-917 DGLNG
+917 DGLNDL
-922 IGDMDELFD
+922 GDMDELFD
-931 SRDAEAGS
+931 GRDAETES
-939 GDPDTDIDVM
+939 GDSDSDIDVT

>member
-1 MNHTIYITPHIYRSS
+1 M
-16 PQSIRNAVEGET
+16 
-28 LIGLKQTRRGWCRLV
+28 
-43 EPVALTA
+43 
-50 YRLCRRFPP
+50 
-59 ACRRRVSS
+59 
-67 SVSHAFFLELR
+67 
-78 ILQSSETWREA
+78 QSSETWREA

-104 SRTIDYS
+104 GRTIDYS

-121 SNVTAAG
+121 SNVTAVG

-204 TVISRLHADAGIMND
+204 TVISRIHADAGIMND

-241 SMGFALVPVAELD
+241 SMGFSLVPVAELD

-280 KIRPISREMRH
+280 KIRPIRVERRH
-291 EDGPYGDTV
+291 EDGAYGDTV
-300 YEKPTFDELDGFVA
+300 YEKPTFDELDRLGMAGCAGTAASVA
-314 DGGIDEGVHVTGTSA
+314 EHA
-329 DPSDEAYAAN
+329 EPNPEMAYASY
-339 PGDDIISKFD
+339 PDDDIIRKFD
-349 AASQSLDDLSAALK
+349 AASQSLDDLSAALE

-375 DDEDDGDGADTG
+375 DDDGNDGDSADTE

-392 GDDDDDDDEGYK
+392 GDDDGGYK

-419 DIDYGDSIGDGS
+419 DIDYGDSIGDGR
-431 DSDGQSDDD
+431 DYDGLSDDD

-450 LGYRFDVDDE
+450 LGYMFDVDDE
-460 QPPVPAGI
+460 QPPAPADMD
-468 GGWDADIDD
+468 GWDTDIDN

-493 RSGDDVDRHT
+493 RRGGEADMHADA
-503 DTAEPQVDEP
+503 AEPQAGEP
-513 VATAAAESHESSR
+513 AATTAAENHESSR
-526 AERQADPIDDEEDYL
+526 TERPVDMPDSDDEDYL

-583 PDGSEPGAEGK
+583 PDGNESDAEGK
-594 PKTVVDEGAGVH
+594 PEAVGGEETDMHEQDE
-606 GGDITADGNEPDA
+606 ADG
-619 EKGDSAEREQNDAGG
+619 S
-634 ADGEAAGDTGM
+634 DGEAAGDTGSHGM
-645 NGIDDAASA
+645 DDAAA
-654 ESDTDDG
+654 TEADMDDESESETAVGTDEDG
-661 SEPKTAAGTAE
+661 TDGDAFGDA
-672 GGTEDDAPVD
+672 EDDAD
-682 AESDADGGTIDD
+682 DDTTDG
-694 AEGGET
+694 AEGGES

-705 GDSDPDDDSPDNGDD
+705 DDNGT
-720 GDDDADDGWDDDEDE
+720 DDADDGWDDDEDGYG
-735 EDGPDG
+735 EDGNQDDQQ
-741 NADDEPAQP
+741 NDEPAQP

-772 VVKYLANGD
+772 VVKYLASGD

-806 RVMRLASGNVARI
+806 RVMRLDSGNVARI

-839 IRTMT
+839 IKAMI
-844 GGRKPEESAEAAP
+844 GGKREEPAETATENE
-857 EKDKKAQGN
+857 EKASGDDDK
-866 DGDDAA
+866 DAA
-872 APSAPGDEKGG
+872 APSTPSDEKGG
-883 KPDKAD
+883 KPD
-889 GDKPD
+889 
-894 VKSDDEED
+894 SDDENVDSDDEKVEKLNSGDTMPDNEDD
-902 DGDDIFNS
+902 DGDEVFNS
-910 ILEDIDA
+910 ILEDIDV
-917 DGLNG
+917 DELNG

-931 SRDAEAGS
+931 GRDAEAGS
-939 GDPDTDIDVM
+939 DDSDTDIDVT
-949 PEDMDDM
+949 PEDMNDM

>member
-1 MNHTIYITPHIYRSS
+1 M
-16 PQSIRNAVEGET
+16 
-28 LIGLKQTRRGWCRLV
+28 
-43 EPVALTA
+43 
-50 YRLCRRFPP
+50 
-59 ACRRRVSS
+59 
-67 SVSHAFFLELR
+67 
-78 ILQSSETWREA
+78 QSSETWREA

-104 SRTIDYS
+104 GRTIDYS

-121 SNVTAAG
+121 SNVTAIG

-204 TVISRLHADAGIMND
+204 TVISRIHADAGIMND

-280 KIRPISREMRH
+280 KIRPISMERRH

-300 YEKPTFDELDGFVA
+300 YEKPTFDELDRF
-314 DGGIDEGVHVTGTSA
+314 GIEGDTGDVEQISESVELHPET
-329 DPSDEAYAAN
+329 AYTES
-339 PGDDIISKFD
+339 PGDDIMSKFD
-349 AASQSLDDLSAALK
+349 AASQSLDDLSAVLE

-375 DDEDDGDGADTG
+375 DDGDGDGTDTG
-387 FGYID
+387 VGYID
-392 GDDDDDDDEGYK
+392 GDDDDDGYK

-419 DIDYGDSIGDGS
+419 DIDYGDSIGDGR
-431 DSDGQSDDD
+431 DSDGLSDDD

-460 QPPVPAGI
+460 QPPAPADMD
-468 GGWDADIDD
+468 GWDTDIDD

-493 RSGDDVDRHT
+493 RRGHA
-503 DTAEPQVDEP
+503 DTAEPQVGEP
-513 VATAAAESHESSR
+513 VATAAAESPESSR
-526 AERQADPIDDEEDYL
+526 TDYQADMPDDDDDYL

-583 PDGSEPGAEGK
+583 PEENKSDAEGK
-594 PKTVVDEGAGVH
+594 TETVGEEGAGMH
-606 GGDITADGNEPDA
+606 
-619 EKGDSAEREQNDAGG
+619 EQDG
-634 ADGEAAGDTGM
+634 ADGSNGKAAGDTGSHDM
-645 NGIDDAASA
+645 DDAAA
-654 ESDTDDG
+654 TEADMDD
-661 SEPKTAAGTAE
+661 EPEPEAAAGTDE
-672 GGTEDDAPVD
+672 GVTDGGAPGDAEDDAD
-682 AESDADGGTIDD
+682 DDTTDG
-694 AEGGET
+694 AEGGES

-705 GDSDPDDDSPDNGDD
+705 DDND
-720 GDDDADDGWDDDEDE
+720 DDDADDGWDDDEDGYG
-735 EDGPDG
+735 EDVESDD
-741 NADDEPAQP
+741 NHDDEPAQP

-772 VVKYLANGD
+772 VVRYLASGD

-806 RVMRLASGNVARI
+806 RVMRLDSGNVARI

-839 IRTMT
+839 IKSMIGGKREEPAET
-844 GGRKPEESAEAAP
+844 GS
-857 EKDKKAQGN
+857 EKDDKAS
-866 DGDDAA
+866 GDDDKDAA
-872 APSAPGDEKGG
+872 VPSTPSDEKSGKPDSGDEKPDSGDA
-883 KPDKAD
+883 KP
-889 GDKPD
+889 
-894 VKSDDEED
+894 DDEED
-902 DGDDIFNS
+902 DGDEVFNS
-910 ILEDIDA
+910 ILEDIDV
-917 DGLNG
+917 DGFNG
-922 IGDMDELFD
+922 ISDMDELFD
-931 SRDAEAGS
+931 GRDAEAGS
-939 GDPDTDIDVM
+939 GDSDTDIDVT

>member
-1 MNHTIYITPHIYRSS
+1 M
-16 PQSIRNAVEGET
+16 
-28 LIGLKQTRRGWCRLV
+28 
-43 EPVALTA
+43 
-50 YRLCRRFPP
+50 
-59 ACRRRVSS
+59 
-67 SVSHAFFLELR
+67 
-78 ILQSSETWREA
+78 QSSETWREA

-104 SRTIDYS
+104 GRTIDYS

-121 SNVTAAG
+121 SNVTAIG

-204 TVISRLHADAGIMND
+204 TVISRIHADAGIMND

-280 KIRPISREMRH
+280 KIRPISMERRH
-291 EDGPYGDTV
+291 EDGPYGDTI
-300 YEKPTFDELDGFVA
+300 YEKPTFDELDRFGTMG
-314 DGGIDEGVHVTGTSA
+314 DTGDVEQISESVEPHPET
-329 DPSDEAYAAN
+329 AYTES
-339 PGDDIISKFD
+339 PGDDIMSKFD
-349 AASQSLDDLSAALK
+349 AASQSLDDLSAALE
-363 DDDPADEYTFDI
+363 DDDPADEYTCDI
-375 DDEDDGDGADTG
+375 DDSDDGDVTDTG
-387 FGYID
+387 VGYID
-392 GDDDDDDDEGYK
+392 GDDDDEGYK

-419 DIDYGDSIGDGS
+419 DIDYGDSIGDGR
-431 DSDGQSDDD
+431 DSDGLSDDD

-460 QPPVPAGI
+460 QPPAPAGI
-468 GGWDADIDD
+468 GGWDSDIDD

-493 RSGDDVDRHT
+493 RHGGDADGHA
-503 DTAEPQVDEP
+503 DTAEPQVGEP
-513 VATAAAESHESSR
+513 AATTAAESPESSR
-526 AERQADPIDDEEDYL
+526 TEHPADMPDDDEDYL

-583 PDGSEPGAEGK
+583 PSGDGSDTETEGDTGSHDMDDATAIEADMDDEPAPE
-594 PKTVVDEGAGVH
+594 
-606 GGDITADGNEPDA
+606 TADG
-619 EKGDSAEREQNDAGG
+619 
-634 ADGEAAGDTGM
+634 
-645 NGIDDAASA
+645 
-654 ESDTDDG
+654 TD
-661 SEPKTAAGTAE
+661 E
-672 GGTEDDAPVD
+672 GGTGGDASADAEDDAD
-682 AESDADGGTIDD
+682 GDTSDG
-694 AEGGET
+694 AEGGES

-705 GDSDPDDDSPDNGDD
+705 DDND
-720 GDDDADDGWDDDEDE
+720 DDDADDGWDDDEDGYG
-735 EDGPDG
+735 EDVESDD
-741 NADDEPAQP
+741 NHDDEPAQP

-772 VVKYLANGD
+772 VVRYLASGD

-806 RVMRLASGNVARI
+806 RVMRLDSGNVARI

-839 IRTMT
+839 IKSMIGGKREEPAET
-844 GGRKPEESAEAAP
+844 GS
-857 EKDKKAQGN
+857 EKDDKAS
-866 DGDDAA
+866 GDDDKDAA
-872 APSAPGDEKGG
+872 VPSTPSDEKSGKPDSGDEKPDSGDA
-883 KPDKAD
+883 KP
-889 GDKPD
+889 
-894 VKSDDEED
+894 DDEED
-902 DGDDIFNS
+902 DGDEVFNS
-910 ILEDIDA
+910 ILEDIDV
-917 DGLNG
+917 DGFNG
-922 IGDMDELFD
+922 ISDMDELFD
-931 SRDAEAGS
+931 GRDAEAGS
-939 GDPDTDIDVM
+939 GDSDTDIDVT

>member
-1 MNHTIYITPHIYRSS
+1 M
-16 PQSIRNAVEGET
+16 
-28 LIGLKQTRRGWCRLV
+28 
-43 EPVALTA
+43 
-50 YRLCRRFPP
+50 
-59 ACRRRVSS
+59 
-67 SVSHAFFLELR
+67 SHAFFLELS
-78 ILQSSETWREA
+78 ILLQSSETWREA

-104 SRTIDYS
+104 GRTIDYS
-111 DGGYGVTIVG
+111 DGGYGVTIIG
-121 SNVTAAG
+121 SNVTAIG

-241 SMGFALVPVAELD
+241 SMGFALVPVSELD

-280 KIRPISREMRH
+280 KMRPIRVEKRH

-300 YEKPTFDELDGFVA
+300 YEKPTFDELDRFGT
-314 DGGIDEGVHVTGTSA
+314 EGDTGDVEQISESVELHPET
-329 DPSDEAYAAN
+329 AYTEN
-339 PGDDIISKFD
+339 PGDDIMSKFD
-349 AASQSLDDLSAALK
+349 AASQSLDDLSAVLE
-363 DDDPADEYTFDI
+363 DDDPADEYAFDI
-375 DDEDDGDGADTG
+375 DDGDDDGTDAG

-392 GDDDDDDDEGYK
+392 GDDDGGYK

-419 DIDYGDSIGDGS
+419 DIDYGDSIDDGR
-431 DSDGQSDDD
+431 DSDGFSDDD
-440 FDFDG
+440 FDFDS

-460 QPPVPAGI
+460 QPPSPAGI
-468 GGWDADIDD
+468 GGWDSDIDD

-485 EALFGEPR
+485 EALFGNPR
-493 RSGDDVDRHT
+493 RRGGDVDGHA
-503 DTAEPQVDEP
+503 DTAESQVDEP
-513 VATAAAESHESSR
+513 VATTAAESPESSR
-526 AERQADPIDDEEDYL
+526 TERPADMSDNDDEDYL

-583 PDGSEPGAEGK
+583 PDGNGSDAEGK
-594 PKTVVDEGAGVH
+594 TETVGDKGAGAH
-606 GGDITADGNEPDA
+606 EQDEADG
-619 EKGDSAEREQNDAGG
+619 S
-634 ADGEAAGDTGM
+634 DGEAAGDTGSHDM
-645 NGIDDAASA
+645 DDAGATEA
-654 ESDTDDG
+654 DMDD
-661 SEPKTAAGTAE
+661 EPEPETAAGTDE
-672 GGTEDDAPVD
+672 GGTDGDAFGD
-682 AESDADGGTIDD
+682 EESDADGDTFDG
-694 AEGGET
+694 AEGGED

-705 GDSDPDDDSPDNGDD
+705 DDSDADDDIRDNDD
-720 GDDDADDGWDDDEDE
+720 ANDADDGWDDDEDGYG
-735 EDGPDG
+735 EDEDQDDRP
-741 NADDEPAQP
+741 DDEPAQP

-772 VVKYLANGD
+772 VVKYLASGD

-806 RVMRLASGNVARI
+806 RVMRLDSGNVARI

-830 EYEQRLKEL
+830 EYEQRLKDL
-839 IRTMT
+839 IKTMI
-844 GGRKPEESAEAAP
+844 GGRKREEPAEAATENKEKAP
-857 EKDKKAQGN
+857 EKEEKTSEDDDK
-866 DGDDAA
+866 AA
-872 APSAPGDEKGG
+872 SAPSAPGDEKGG
-883 KPDKAD
+883 KADSDDK
-889 GDKPD
+889 KPD
-894 VKSDDEED
+894 SDDEKGEKPDSGDMTLDNEED
-902 DGDDIFNS
+902 DGDKVFNS
-910 ILEDIDA
+910 ILEDIDV
-917 DGLNG
+917 DGFNG

-931 SRDAEAGS
+931 GRDAETGS
-939 GDPDTDIDVM
+939 DAPDTEIDVT
-949 PEDMDDM
+949 PEDIDDM

>member
-1 MNHTIYITPHIYRSS
+1 MECGRRRNSYG
-16 PQSIRNAVEGET
+16 IR
-28 LIGLKQTRRGWCRLV
+28 QTRRDRCRLAGA
-43 EPVALTA
+43 VARTA
-50 YRLCRRFPP
+50 YRACLRFPP
-59 ACRRRVSS
+59 ACRYCVSPP
-67 SVSHAFFLELR
+67 VSHALFLELR

-104 SRTIDYS
+104 GRTIDYS

-121 SNVTAAG
+121 SNVTATG

-204 TVISRLHADAGIMND
+204 TVISRIHADAGIMND

-280 KIRPISREMRH
+280 KIRPIRVERRH

-300 YEKPTFDELDGFVA
+300 YEKPTFDELDRLGTA
-314 DGGIDEGVHVTGTSA
+314 GGTGTVASVA
-329 DPSDEAYAAN
+329 EHAEPNPETAYAAY
-339 PGDDIISKFD
+339 PDDDIMSKFD
-349 AASQSLDDLSAALK
+349 AASQSLDDLSAALE

-375 DDEDDGDGADTG
+375 DDGDDGDSSDTG

-392 GDDDDDDDEGYK
+392 GEDDDDDEEYK

-419 DIDYGDSIGDGS
+419 DIDYGDSIGDGR
-431 DSDGQSDDD
+431 DYDGLSDDD

-460 QPPVPAGI
+460 QPPAPTGI
-468 GGWDADIDD
+468 DGWDADIDD

-493 RSGDDVDRHT
+493 RHEGDADMHADA
-503 DTAEPQVDEP
+503 AEPQVDESS
-513 VATAAAESHESSR
+513 ATAAESPESSR
-526 AERQADPIDDEEDYL
+526 TEHQVDMPDDDEDYL

-556 DPILDDEESDRLK
+556 DQILDDEESDRLK

-583 PDGSEPGAEGK
+583 HEENESDAEGK
-594 PKTVVDEGAGVH
+594 PETVGDEGAGAH
-606 GGDITADGNEPDA
+606 EQDEADG
-619 EKGDSAEREQNDAGG
+619 S
-634 ADGEAAGDTGM
+634 DGEAAGDTGSHDM
-645 NGIDDAASA
+645 DDAAA
-654 ESDTDDG
+654 TEADMDD
-661 SEPKTAAGTAE
+661 EPEPETAAGTDE
-672 GGTEDDAPVD
+672 GGTDGDAFDGAEDDADGDTVD
-682 AESDADGGTIDD
+682 GAEDGEVD
-694 AEGGET
+694 
-700 GESNP
+700 ESNL
-705 GDSDPDDDSPDNGDD
+705 GDSDDDDDALDND
-720 GDDDADDGWDDDEDE
+720 DDDADDGWDDDGDDYG
-735 EDGPDG
+735 EDGEPDDKP
-741 NADDEPAQP
+741 DDEPTQP

-772 VVKYLANGD
+772 VVRYLASGD

-806 RVMRLASGNVARI
+806 RVMRLDSGNVARI

-830 EYEQRLKEL
+830 EYEQRLREL
-839 IRTMT
+839 IKSMV
-844 GGRKPEESAEAAP
+844 GGRQREESAETTP
-857 EKDKKAQGN
+857 EKEEKAS
-866 DGDDAA
+866 GDDDKDAA
-872 APSAPGDEKGG
+872 DSSVPSDEKNAKSDSDDENVDSDDEKSE
-883 KPDKAD
+883 KPDS
-889 GDKPD
+889 GDTTP
-894 VKSDDEED
+894 DDEED
-902 DGDDIFNS
+902 DGDDVFNS

-917 DGLNG
+917 DGLNDL
-922 IGDMDELFD
+922 GDMDELFD
-931 SRDAEAGS
+931 GRDAETVS
-939 GDPDTDIDVM
+939 GDSDTDIDVT

>member
-1 MNHTIYITPHIYRSS
+1 M
-16 PQSIRNAVEGET
+16 
-28 LIGLKQTRRGWCRLV
+28 
-43 EPVALTA
+43 
-50 YRLCRRFPP
+50 
-59 ACRRRVSS
+59 
-67 SVSHAFFLELR
+67 SHAFFLELR

-104 SRTIDYS
+104 GRTIDYS

-121 SNVTAAG
+121 SNVTAIG

-191 ELREETGLLADDV
+191 ELREETGFLADDV

-254 DFIAEAGVNDAITLA
+254 DFIAEAEVNDAITLA
-269 ALRLLVTMSAA
+269 ALRLLVTMSTA
-280 KIRPISREMRH
+280 KIRPISMERRH

-300 YEKPTFDELDGFVA
+300 YEKPTFDELDRFGTMG
-314 DGGIDEGVHVTGTSA
+314 DTGDEGQISEPVEPHHET
-329 DPSDEAYAAN
+329 AYTEY
-339 PGDDIISKFD
+339 PGDDIMSKFD
-349 AASQSLDDLSAALK
+349 AASQSLDDLSAALE

-375 DDEDDGDGADTG
+375 DDGDDGDVTDTG
-387 FGYID
+387 VGYID
-392 GDDDDDDDEGYK
+392 EDDDDEGYK

-419 DIDYGDSIGDGS
+419 DIDYGDSIGDGR
-431 DSDGQSDDD
+431 DSDGLSDDD

-460 QPPVPAGI
+460 QPPAPADMD
-468 GGWDADIDD
+468 GWDTDIDD

-493 RSGDDVDRHT
+493 RHGGDADGHA
-503 DTAEPQVDEP
+503 DTAEPQVDESA
-513 VATAAAESHESSR
+513 VTTAAESHESSR
-526 AERQADPIDDEEDYL
+526 TEHPVDMPDNDDEDYL

-569 NLIAEFSARHAGEI
+569 NLIAEFSVRHAGEI
-583 PDGSEPGAEGK
+583 PSGNGSDAEGK
-594 PKTVVDEGAGVH
+594 PEAVVDERTDAHEQDEV
-606 GGDITADGNEPDA
+606 DG
-619 EKGDSAEREQNDAGG
+619 S
-634 ADGEAAGDTGM
+634 DGEAAGDTGSHDM
-645 NGIDDAASA
+645 DDAAA
-654 ESDTDDG
+654 TEADMDD
-661 SEPKTAAGTAE
+661 EPEPETAAGTDEDGTDGDAFGDAE
-672 GGTEDDAPVD
+672 DGEVGESNLDDSDDDDDAP
-682 AESDADGGTIDD
+682 
-694 AEGGET
+694 
-700 GESNP
+700 
-705 GDSDPDDDSPDNGDD
+705 DND
-720 GDDDADDGWDDDEDE
+720 DDDADDGWDDDEDGYG
-735 EDGPDG
+735 EDGDQDDQP
-741 NADDEPAQP
+741 DDEPAQP

-772 VVKYLANGD
+772 VVKYLASGD

-806 RVMRLASGNVARI
+806 RVMRLDSGNVARI

-830 EYEQRLKEL
+830 EYEQHLKEL
-839 IRTMT
+839 IKVML
-844 GGRKPEESAEAAP
+844 GGRREDQAGTAQENEEKAS
-857 EKDKKAQGN
+857 EKEEKASEDDDK
-866 DGDDAA
+866 DTS
-872 APSAPGDEKGG
+872 APSTPSDEKGG
-883 KPDKAD
+883 KSDSD
-889 GDKPD
+889 DENVDIDDEKPD
-894 VKSDDEED
+894 SDDTTPDDEED
-902 DGDDIFNS
+902 DGDDVFNS

-917 DGLNG
+917 DGLSG
-922 IGDMDELFD
+922 LGDMDELFD
-931 SRDAEAGS
+931 RRDAEAES
-939 GDPDTDIDVM
+939 DASDTDIDVTA
-949 PEDMDDM
+949 EDIDDM

>member
-1 MNHTIYITPHIYRSS
+1 M
-16 PQSIRNAVEGET
+16 
-28 LIGLKQTRRGWCRLV
+28 
-43 EPVALTA
+43 
-50 YRLCRRFPP
+50 
-59 ACRRRVSS
+59 
-67 SVSHAFFLELR
+67 SHAFFLELR

-104 SRTIDYS
+104 SRAVDYS

-121 SNVTAAG
+121 SNVTAVG
-128 TGQSWRNRY
+128 SGESWRNRY

-143 GSGAVIIPFV
+143 GSGAVVIPFV
-153 GESILFERHYRVATD
+153 GESILFERHYRIATD

-186 ETARR
+186 ETAKR

-204 TVISRLHADAGIMND
+204 TVISRIHADAGIMND

-227 SGSIDYLTPEHSWE
+227 SGSLDYLTPEHSWE

-300 YEKPTFDELDGFVA
+300 YEKPTFDELDRFGA
-314 DGGIDEGVHVTGTSA
+314 DGGIDGGVPVTGTGA
-329 DPSDEAYAAN
+329 DPSDEAYAAY
-339 PGDDIISKFD
+339 PGDDIMSKFD
-349 AASQSLDDLSAALK
+349 AASQSLDDLSEALEE
-363 DDDPADEYTFDI
+363 DDPADEYTFDI
-375 DDEDDGDGADTG
+375 DDGDDDGADTG
-387 FGYID
+387 FGDID
-392 GDDDDDDDEGYK
+392 GDDDGGYR

-419 DIDYGDSIGDGS
+419 DIDYGDSIGNGDGS
-431 DSDGQSDDD
+431 DDLSDDD

-450 LGYRFDVDDE
+450 LGYGFEVDDE
-460 QPPVPAGI
+460 QTPSPTDI
-468 GGWDADIDD
+468 GGWDDGTDDIDD
-477 IDDDDAAY
+477 IDDEDAAY
-485 EALFGEPR
+485 DALFGEPR
-493 RSGDDVDRHT
+493 RRGGDADVHT
-503 DTAEPQVDEP
+503 DTAKPQVDEP
-513 VATAAAESHESSR
+513 EAVVAAESSESPR
-526 AERQADPIDDEEDYL
+526 IDRHVDLIDDDEEDYL

-546 DAPADIETGN
+546 DAPTDIETGN
-556 DPILDDEESDRLK
+556 EPILDNEESDRLK

-583 PDGSEPGAEGK
+583 PDGNGSDVEGETE
-594 PKTVVDEGAGVH
+594 TVGDEGADMH
-606 GGDITADGNEPDA
+606 EQDEADGV
-619 EKGDSAEREQNDAGG
+619 
-634 ADGEAAGDTGM
+634 DGEAAGDTGSHDM
-645 NGIDDAASA
+645 DDAAA
-654 ESDTDDG
+654 TEADMDDKP
-661 SEPKTAAGTAE
+661 EPETTAGTDE
-672 GGTEDDAPVD
+672 DGTDGDAFGDAEDDAD
-682 AESDADGGTIDD
+682 DDTTDG
-694 AEGGET
+694 AEGGEI
-700 GESNP
+700 GESNS
-705 GDSDPDDDSPDNGDD
+705 GDSDADDDSPDNGDD
-720 GDDDADDGWDDDEDE
+720 GDDYADDGWDDEEDE

-772 VVKYLANGD
+772 VVRYLASGD

-806 RVMRLASGNVARI
+806 RVMRLDSGNVARI

-839 IRTMT
+839 IKVMV
-844 GGRKPEESAEAAP
+844 GGRKREEPAETAQENEEKAP
-857 EKDKKAQGN
+857 ENDNGKDASTSSTP
-866 DGDDAA
+866 D
-872 APSAPGDEKGG
+872 DEKGG

-889 GDKPD
+889 DDKPD
-894 VKSDDEED
+894 AKTDDEED
-902 DGDDIFNS
+902 DGDDVFNS

-931 SRDAEAGS
+931 GRDEEAGS
-939 GDPDTDIDVM
+939 GDPDTDIDVT
-949 PEDMDDM
+949 PEDIDDM

>member
-1 MNHTIYITPHIYRSS
+1 M
-16 PQSIRNAVEGET
+16 
-28 LIGLKQTRRGWCRLV
+28 
-43 EPVALTA
+43 
-50 YRLCRRFPP
+50 
-59 ACRRRVSS
+59 
-67 SVSHAFFLELR
+67 SHVLFLELR

-104 SRTIDYS
+104 GRTIDYS

-121 SNVTAAG
+121 SNVTAIG

-204 TVISRLHADAGIMND
+204 TVISRIHADAGIMND

-269 ALRLLVTMSAA
+269 ALRLLITMSAA
-280 KIRPISREMRH
+280 KIRPIRVGRRH

-300 YEKPTFDELDGFVA
+300 YEKPTFDELERFGAEGDIEAVA
-314 DGGIDEGVHVTGTSA
+314 PIAESA
-329 DPSDEAYAAN
+329 ESNPETAYAPY
-339 PGDDIISKFD
+339 PGDDIMSKFD
-349 AASQSLDDLSAALK
+349 AASQSLDDLSAALE
-363 DDDPADEYTFDI
+363 DNDPADEYTFDI
-375 DDEDDGDGADTG
+375 DDSDVTDTGTG

-392 GDDDDDDDEGYK
+392 GDDDDDDEGYK

-419 DIDYGDSIGDGS
+419 DIDYGDSIGDGH
-431 DSDGQSDDD
+431 DSDGLSDDD

-450 LGYRFDVDDE
+450 LGYRFEVDDE
-460 QPPVPAGI
+460 QPPASTGI
-468 GGWDADIDD
+468 GEWDSDIDD

-493 RSGDDVDRHT
+493 RHGGEADVHA
-503 DTAEPQVDEP
+503 DTAEPQIDESA
-513 VATAAAESHESSR
+513 VTTAAESHESSR
-526 AERQADPIDDEEDYL
+526 TEHSVDMPDNDDEDYL

-583 PDGSEPGAEGK
+583 PSGNGSDAEGK
-594 PKTVVDEGAGVH
+594 TETVDGEGADAHEQDEV
-606 GGDITADGNEPDA
+606 DG
-619 EKGDSAEREQNDAGG
+619 S
-634 ADGEAAGDTGM
+634 DGEAAGDTGRHSM
-645 NGIDDAASA
+645 DDAAAA
-654 ESDTDDG
+654 ESDMDD
-661 SEPKTAAGTAE
+661 EPEPETAAGTDE
-672 GGTEDDAPVD
+672 DGTDGDAFDDAFDDAEDDA
-682 AESDADGGTIDD
+682 DGDTVDD
-694 AEGGET
+694 AEGGEA
-700 GESNP
+700 GESNL
-705 GDSDPDDDSPDNGDD
+705 GDSDADDDYPDNDD
-720 GDDDADDGWDDDEDE
+720 NGDADDGWDDDEDGYG
-735 EDGPDG
+735 EDGNQDDQP
-741 NADDEPAQP
+741 DDEPAQP

-772 VVKYLANGD
+772 VVKYLASGD

-806 RVMRLASGNVARI
+806 RVMRLDSGNVARI

-839 IRTMT
+839 IKTMI
-844 GGRKPEESAEAAP
+844 GERREEPAETTSEKEDKAP
-857 EKDKKAQGN
+857 ENEEKTSEDDDKATST
-866 DGDDAA
+866 
-872 APSAPGDEKGG
+872 PSAPGDEKGG
-883 KPDKAD
+883 KADTGDVKAD
-889 GDKPD
+889 SGDAKPD
-894 VKSDDEED
+894 SGDAKTDDEED
-902 DGDDIFNS
+902 DGDAVFNS
-910 ILEDIDA
+910 ILEDIDV
-917 DGLNG
+917 DGFNG
-922 IGDMDELFD
+922 LGDMDELFD
-931 SRDAEAGS
+931 GRDAEAGS
-939 GDPDTDIDVM
+939 GDSDADIDVT

>member
-1 MNHTIYITPHIYRSS
+1 M
-16 PQSIRNAVEGET
+16 
-28 LIGLKQTRRGWCRLV
+28 
-43 EPVALTA
+43 
-50 YRLCRRFPP
+50 
-59 ACRRRVSS
+59 
-67 SVSHAFFLELR
+67 SHAFFSELIR
-78 ILQSSETWREA
+78 LQSSETWREA
-89 VARSRYDTECPLSVG
+89 VARSRYDTECPLFVG
-104 SRTIDYS
+104 RRTIDYS

-121 SNVTAAG
+121 SNVTAIG

-204 TVISRLHADAGIMND
+204 TVISRIHADAGIMND

-280 KIRPISREMRH
+280 KIRPISMERRH

-300 YEKPTFDELDGFVA
+300 YEKPTFDELDRFGT
-314 DGGIDEGVHVTGTSA
+314 EGDIEAAAPIAESA
-329 DPSDEAYAAN
+329 EFNPATAYASY
-339 PGDDIISKFD
+339 PGDDIMSKFD
-349 AASQSLDDLSAALK
+349 AASQSLDDLSAALE

-375 DDEDDGDGADTG
+375 DDSDDGDVTDTG

-392 GDDDDDDDEGYK
+392 GDDDGGYK

-419 DIDYGDSIGDGS
+419 DIDYGDSIGDGR
-431 DSDGQSDDD
+431 DSDGLSDDD

-450 LGYRFDVDDE
+450 LGYRFEVDDE
-460 QPPVPAGI
+460 QPIAPTGI
-468 GGWDADIDD
+468 GGWDTDIDD

-493 RSGDDVDRHT
+493 RHGGEADGHADA
-503 DTAEPQVDEP
+503 AEPQGGEP
-513 VATAAAESHESSR
+513 AATAAAESPESSR
-526 AERQADPIDDEEDYL
+526 AEHPADMLGDDEDYL

-546 DAPADIETGN
+546 DAPVDIETGN

-583 PDGSEPGAEGK
+583 PGGNGSDAEGK
-594 PKTVVDEGAGVH
+594 PETVDDEGADAHEQDEV
-606 GGDITADGNEPDA
+606 DG
-619 EKGDSAEREQNDAGG
+619 S
-634 ADGEAAGDTGM
+634 DGEAAGDTGSHDM
-645 NGIDDAASA
+645 DDAAA
-654 ESDTDDG
+654 TEADMDD
-661 SEPKTAAGTAE
+661 EPEPETAAGTDE
-672 GGTEDDAPVD
+672 DGTDGDAFGD
-682 AESDADGGTIDD
+682 AEDNADDDTSDG
-694 AEGGET
+694 AEGGEA
-700 GESNP
+700 GESNLD
-705 GDSDPDDDSPDNGDD
+705 DSDADDDNSDDDDNN
-720 GDDDADDGWDDDEDE
+720 DDADDGWDDDDDGYGEDWE
-735 EDGPDG
+735 SDDKP
-741 NADDEPAQP
+741 DDEPAQP

-772 VVKYLANGD
+772 VVKYLASGD

-806 RVMRLASGNVARI
+806 RVMRLDSGNVARI

-839 IRTMT
+839 IKSMI
-844 GGRKPEESAEAAP
+844 GGGKREEPAETASEKEEKAP
-857 EKDKKAQGN
+857 
-866 DGDDAA
+866 GDDDKDASA
-872 APSAPGDEKGG
+872 LSAPGDEKGANPDNG
-883 KPDKAD
+883 DDNVDSGDENGEKPDSGDEKPDD
-889 GDKPD
+889 GDDKGEKPD
-894 VKSDDEED
+894 SDDMMPDDEED
-902 DGDDIFNS
+902 DGDDVFNS
-910 ILEDIDA
+910 ILEDINT
-917 DGLNG
+917 DGLDG

-931 SRDAEAGS
+931 GRDAENVS
-939 GDPDTDIDVM
+939 GDSDTDIDVTA
-949 PEDMDDM
+949 EDIDDM

>member
-1 MNHTIYITPHIYRSS
+1 M
-16 PQSIRNAVEGET
+16 
-28 LIGLKQTRRGWCRLV
+28 
-43 EPVALTA
+43 
-50 YRLCRRFPP
+50 
-59 ACRRRVSS
+59 
-67 SVSHAFFLELR
+67 SHAFFLELR

-104 SRTIDYS
+104 SRAVDYS

-121 SNVTAAG
+121 SNVTAVG

-143 GSGAVIIPFV
+143 GSGAVVIPFV

-173 LPRGFGEPDETDA
+173 LPRGFGELDETDA

-204 TVISRLHADAGIMND
+204 TVISRIHADAGIMND

-280 KIRPISREMRH
+280 KIRSISREMRH

-300 YEKPTFDELDGFVA
+300 YEKPTFDELDRFGA
-314 DGGIDEGVHVTGTSA
+314 EGDIEAEAPITESA
-329 DPSDEAYAAN
+329 ESNPETAYVPY
-339 PGDDIISKFD
+339 PGDDIMSKFD
-349 AASQSLDDLSAALK
+349 AASQSLDDLSAALE

-375 DDEDDGDGADTG
+375 DDGDGDGDVTDTG

-392 GDDDDDDDEGYK
+392 GDDDDDDEGYK

-419 DIDYGDSIGDGS
+419 DIDYGDSIGDGR
-431 DSDGQSDDD
+431 DSDGLSDDD
-440 FDFDG
+440 FDFDD

-450 LGYRFDVDDE
+450 LGYGFEVDDE
-460 QPPVPAGI
+460 QTPSPAGI
-468 GGWDADIDD
+468 GRWDDDTDDTDDIDD

-493 RSGDDVDRHT
+493 RRGGDADMHADA
-503 DTAEPQVDEP
+503 AEPQVDEP
-513 VATAAAESHESSR
+513 AATIEANSGKSSR
-526 AERQADPIDDEEDYL
+526 TDRPADLIDDDEEDYL

-556 DPILDDEESDRLK
+556 DQILDDEESDRLK

-583 PDGSEPGAEGK
+583 PDGNGSDVEGETE
-594 PKTVVDEGAGVH
+594 TVGDEGADMH
-606 GGDITADGNEPDA
+606 EQDEADGSNG
-619 EKGDSAEREQNDAGG
+619 K
-634 ADGEAAGDTGM
+634 AAGDTGSHDM
-645 NGIDDAASA
+645 DDAAA
-654 ESDTDDG
+654 TEADMDDKP
-661 SEPKTAAGTAE
+661 EPETAAGTDE
-672 GGTEDDAPVD
+672 DGTDGDAFGDAEDDAD
-682 AESDADGGTIDD
+682 DDTTDG
-694 AEGGET
+694 AEGGEA

-705 GDSDPDDDSPDNGDD
+705 GDSDAEDDSPDN
-720 GDDDADDGWDDDEDE
+720 GDDDADDGWDDEEDE
-735 EDGPDG
+735 EDESDG

-772 VVKYLANGD
+772 VVKYLASGD

-806 RVMRLASGNVARI
+806 RVMRLDSGNVARI

-839 IRTMT
+839 IKVMV
-844 GGRKPEESAEAAP
+844 GGRKPEEPVKESTEKAEKP
-857 EKDKKAQGN
+857 DGN
-866 DGDDAA
+866 AGNDAA
-872 APSAPGDEKGG
+872 ASSALGDEKGG

-894 VKSDDEED
+894 AKPDDEED
-902 DGDDIFNS
+902 DGDDVFNS

-931 SRDAEAGS
+931 GRDAEAGS
-939 GDPDTDIDVM
+939 GDSDTDIDVT

>member
-1 MNHTIYITPHIYRSS
+1 M
-16 PQSIRNAVEGET
+16 
-28 LIGLKQTRRGWCRLV
+28 
-43 EPVALTA
+43 
-50 YRLCRRFPP
+50 
-59 ACRRRVSS
+59 
-67 SVSHAFFLELR
+67 
-78 ILQSSETWREA
+78 LQSSETWREA

-104 SRTIDYS
+104 GRTIDYS
-111 DGGYGVTIVG
+111 DGGYGVTIIG
-121 SNVTAAG
+121 SNVTAIG

-204 TVISRLHADAGIMND
+204 TVISRIHADAGIMND

-280 KIRPISREMRH
+280 KIRPIRVERRH

-300 YEKPTFDELDGFVA
+300 YEKPTFDELDRFGTEGDIEAVA
-314 DGGIDEGVHVTGTSA
+314 PITESTESNPET
-329 DPSDEAYAAN
+329 AYASY
-339 PGDDIISKFD
+339 PDDDIMSKFD
-349 AASQSLDDLSAALK
+349 AASQSLDDLSAVLE
-363 DDDPADEYTFDI
+363 DNDPADEYAFDI
-375 DDEDDGDGADTG
+375 DDGDDDGTDAG

-392 GDDDDDDDEGYK
+392 GDDDGGYK

-419 DIDYGDSIGDGS
+419 DIDYGDSIDDGR
-431 DSDGQSDDD
+431 DSDGLSDDD

-460 QPPVPAGI
+460 QPPAPTGI
-468 GGWDADIDD
+468 GGWDTDIDD

-493 RSGDDVDRHT
+493 RLGGDADGHADA
-503 DTAEPQVDEP
+503 AEPQAGEP
-513 VATAAAESHESSR
+513 SATTAAESPESSR
-526 AERQADPIDDEEDYL
+526 TEHQADMPDDDEDYL

-556 DPILDDEESDRLK
+556 GTILDDEESDRLK

-583 PDGSEPGAEGK
+583 PDGNGSDAEGK
-594 PKTVVDEGAGVH
+594 PETVDDEGAGAH
-606 GGDITADGNEPDA
+606 EQDEADG
-619 EKGDSAEREQNDAGG
+619 SGG
-634 ADGEAAGDTGM
+634 KAAGDTGSHDM
-645 NGIDDAASA
+645 DDAAA
-654 ESDTDDG
+654 TESDMDD
-661 SEPKTAAGTAE
+661 EPEPETAAGTDE
-672 GGTEDDAPVD
+672 GGTDGDAFGD
-682 AESDADGGTIDD
+682 EESDADGDTFDG
-694 AEGGET
+694 AEGGEV

-705 GDSDPDDDSPDNGDD
+705 DDSDADDDIRDNDD
-720 GDDDADDGWDDDEDE
+720 ANDADDGWDDDD
-735 EDGPDG
+735 DGYGDDG
-741 NADDEPAQP
+741 DQDDQPDDEPAQP

-772 VVKYLANGD
+772 VVKYLASGD

-806 RVMRLASGNVARI
+806 RVMRLDSGNVARI

-839 IRTMT
+839 IKSMI
-844 GGRKPEESAEAAP
+844 GGGKREEQEETVS
-857 EKDKKAQGN
+857 EKEEKASGD
-866 DGDDAA
+866 DGKDAA
-872 APSAPGDEKGG
+872 APSTPSDEKDANPDNGDDNVDSGDENGEKPDSGDEKPDDGDDKG
-883 KPDKAD
+883 EKPDSD
-889 GDKPD
+889 DMMP
-894 VKSDDEED
+894 DDEED
-902 DGDDIFNS
+902 DGDDVFNS
-910 ILEDIDA
+910 ILEDINT
-917 DGLNG
+917 DGLDG

-931 SRDAEAGS
+931 GRDAENVS
-939 GDPDTDIDVM
+939 GDSDTDIDVTA
-949 PEDMDDM
+949 EDIDDM

>member
-1 MNHTIYITPHIYRSS
+1 M
-16 PQSIRNAVEGET
+16 
-28 LIGLKQTRRGWCRLV
+28 
-43 EPVALTA
+43 
-50 YRLCRRFPP
+50 
-59 ACRRRVSS
+59 
-67 SVSHAFFLELR
+67 SHALFLELR

-121 SNVTAAG
+121 SNVTAVG

-280 KIRPISREMRH
+280 KIRPISMERRH

-300 YEKPTFDELDGFVA
+300 YEKPTFDELDRFGAEGDIEAVA
-314 DGGIDEGVHVTGTSA
+314 PIPESTEFNPET
-329 DPSDEAYAAN
+329 AYTEC
-339 PGDDIISKFD
+339 PGDDIMSKFD
-349 AASQSLDDLSAALK
+349 AASQSLDDLSAALE

-375 DDEDDGDGADTG
+375 DDGDGDGTDTG
-387 FGYID
+387 AGYID
-392 GDDDDDDDEGYK
+392 EDDDDEGYK

-419 DIDYGDSIGDGS
+419 DIDYGDSIGDGR
-431 DSDGQSDDD
+431 DSDGLSDDD

-450 LGYRFDVDDE
+450 LGYRFEVDDE
-460 QPPVPAGI
+460 QPPASVGI
-468 GGWDADIDD
+468 GGWDTDIDD

-493 RSGDDVDRHT
+493 RHGGDADMHADA
-503 DTAEPQVDEP
+503 AEPQVDEP
-513 VATAAAESHESSR
+513 TATTAAEESESS
-526 AERQADPIDDEEDYL
+526 QTDYPVDMPDDEEDCL

-556 DPILDDEESDRLK
+556 DPILDDDESDRLK

-583 PDGSEPGAEGK
+583 PSGDGS
-594 PKTVVDEGAGVH
+594 
-606 GGDITADGNEPDA
+606 DA
-619 EKGDSAEREQNDAGG
+619 EKKDSAEQVQEETDDS
-634 ADGEAAGDTGM
+634 DGEAVVDTGSHGM
-645 NGIDDAASA
+645 GDAPVV
-654 ESDTDDG
+654 ESDMDD
-661 SEPKTAAGTAE
+661 EPEPETAAGTDEDETDGDAF
-672 GGTEDDAPVD
+672 GDAEDDAD
-682 AESDADGGTIDD
+682 DDTFDG
-694 AEGGET
+694 AEGGEV
-700 GESNP
+700 GESNLD
-705 GDSDPDDDSPDNGDD
+705 DSDADDDNSDDDDNN
-720 GDDDADDGWDDDEDE
+720 DDADDGWDDDDDGYG
-735 EDGPDG
+735 EDGESDDKP
-741 NADDEPAQP
+741 DDEPAQP

-772 VVKYLANGD
+772 VVKYLASGD

-806 RVMRLASGNVARI
+806 RVMRLDSGNVARI

-830 EYEQRLKEL
+830 EYEQHLKEL
-839 IRTMT
+839 IKSMI
-844 GGRKPEESAEAAP
+844 GGGKREEPAETASEKEEKAP
-857 EKDKKAQGN
+857 
-866 DGDDAA
+866 GDDDKDASA
-872 APSAPGDEKGG
+872 LSAPGDEKGG
-883 KPDKAD
+883 KAD
-889 GDKPD
+889 TGD
-894 VKSDDEED
+894 VKTDSGDAKIDDEED
-902 DGDDIFNS
+902 DGDEVFNS
-910 ILEDIDA
+910 ILEDIDV

-931 SRDAEAGS
+931 GRDAETGS
-939 GDPDTDIDVM
+939 DDSDTAIDVT

>member
-1 MNHTIYITPHIYRSS
+1 M
-16 PQSIRNAVEGET
+16 
-28 LIGLKQTRRGWCRLV
+28 
-43 EPVALTA
+43 
-50 YRLCRRFPP
+50 
-59 ACRRRVSS
+59 
-67 SVSHAFFLELR
+67 
-78 ILQSSETWREA
+78 QSSETWREA

-104 SRTIDYS
+104 GRTIDYS

-121 SNVTAAG
+121 SNVTAIG

-204 TVISRLHADAGIMND
+204 TVISRIHADAGIMND

-280 KIRPISREMRH
+280 KIRPISMERRH

-300 YEKPTFDELDGFVA
+300 YEKPTFDELDRFGTMG
-314 DGGIDEGVHVTGTSA
+314 DTGDEGQISEPVEPHHET
-329 DPSDEAYAAN
+329 AYTEY
-339 PGDDIISKFD
+339 PGNDIMSKFD
-349 AASQSLDDLSAALK
+349 AASQSLDDLSAALE

-375 DDEDDGDGADTG
+375 DDSDDGDNGDSADTG

-392 GDDDDDDDEGYK
+392 GDDDGGYK

-419 DIDYGDSIGDGS
+419 DIDYGDSIGDGR
-431 DSDGQSDDD
+431 DSDGLSDDD

-460 QPPVPAGI
+460 QPPAPVGI
-468 GGWDADIDD
+468 GGWDNDIDD

-493 RSGDDVDRHT
+493 RRGHA
-503 DTAEPQVDEP
+503 DTAEPQVGEP
-513 VATAAAESHESSR
+513 VATAAAESPESSR
-526 AERQADPIDDEEDYL
+526 TDYQADMPDDDDDYL

-583 PDGSEPGAEGK
+583 PEENKSDAEGK
-594 PKTVVDEGAGVH
+594 TETVGEEGAGMH
-606 GGDITADGNEPDA
+606 
-619 EKGDSAEREQNDAGG
+619 EQDG
-634 ADGEAAGDTGM
+634 ADGSNGKAAGDTGSHDM
-645 NGIDDAASA
+645 DDAAATEADMDDEPEPEAAAGTDEGVTDGGAPGDA
-654 ESDTDDG
+654 EDDADDDTTDGAEGWEAGESNLGDSDADDDG
-661 SEPKTAAGTAE
+661 S
-672 GGTEDDAPVD
+672 
-682 AESDADGGTIDD
+682 
-694 AEGGET
+694 
-700 GESNP
+700 
-705 GDSDPDDDSPDNGDD
+705 DNGT
-720 GDDDADDGWDDDEDE
+720 DDADDGWDDDEDGYG
-735 EDGPDG
+735 EDGDQDDQP
-741 NADDEPAQP
+741 NDEPAQP

-772 VVKYLANGD
+772 VVKYLASGD

-806 RVMRLASGNVARI
+806 RVMRLDSGNVARI

-830 EYEQRLKEL
+830 EYEQRLKDL
-839 IRTMT
+839 IKSMI
-844 GGRKPEESAEAAP
+844 GGRREEPAETATENEEKAP
-857 EKDKKAQGN
+857 EKEEKTSRDDDK
-866 DGDDAA
+866 AA
-872 APSAPGDEKGG
+872 SAPSTPSDEKGG
-883 KPDKAD
+883 KPDTGDVKAD
-889 GDKPD
+889 SGDAKPD
-894 VKSDDEED
+894 SDDTTPDDEED
-902 DGDDIFNS
+902 DGDDVFNS
-910 ILEDIDA
+910 ILEDIDV
-917 DGLNG
+917 DGLND

-931 SRDAEAGS
+931 GRDAETES
-939 GDPDTDIDVM
+939 DDPDTDIDVTA
-949 PEDMDDM
+949 EDIDDM

>member
-1 MNHTIYITPHIYRSS
+1 M
-16 PQSIRNAVEGET
+16 
-28 LIGLKQTRRGWCRLV
+28 
-43 EPVALTA
+43 
-50 YRLCRRFPP
+50 
-59 ACRRRVSS
+59 
-67 SVSHAFFLELR
+67 
-78 ILQSSETWREA
+78 QSSETWREA

-173 LPRGFGEPDETDA
+173 LPRRFGEPDETDA

-280 KIRPISREMRH
+280 KIRPIRVERRH

-300 YEKPTFDELDGFVA
+300 YEKPTFDELDRLGTA
-314 DGGIDEGVHVTGTSA
+314 GGTGTVASVA
-329 DPSDEAYAAN
+329 EQAEPHPETAYAAY
-339 PGDDIISKFD
+339 PDDDIMSKFD
-349 AASQSLDDLSAALK
+349 AASQSLDDLSAALE

-375 DDEDDGDGADTG
+375 DDGDDGDSADTG

-392 GDDDDDDDEGYK
+392 GEDDDDDEGYK

-419 DIDYGDSIGDGS
+419 DIDYGDSIDDGH
-431 DSDGQSDDD
+431 DSDGLSDDD

-445 DRGDP
+445 DGGDP

-468 GGWDADIDD
+468 DGWDADIDD

-493 RSGDDVDRHT
+493 RRGGDADGHAGTV
-503 DTAEPQVDEP
+503 EPQVDEQ
-513 VATAAAESHESSR
+513 AATTAAEVSESSR
-526 AERQADPIDDEEDYL
+526 TEHSEDMPDDDEDYL

-583 PDGSEPGAEGK
+583 PDGNGSDTEGK
-594 PKTVVDEGAGVH
+594 PETVGDEGTDAH
-606 GGDITADGNEPDA
+606 GDDIPAEGHEPDA
-619 EKGDSAEREQNDAGG
+619 EKEDSAEQEQ
-634 ADGEAAGDTGM
+634 E
-645 NGIDDAASA
+645 GIDGS
-654 ESDTDDG
+654 DG
-661 SEPKTAAGTAE
+661 SEGVE
-672 GGTEDDAPVD
+672 
-682 AESDADGGTIDD
+682 I
-694 AEGGET
+694 

-705 GDSDPDDDSPDNGDD
+705 GDSDADDDDSDNDD
-720 GDDDADDGWDDDEDE
+720 NDDADDGWDDDEGGYG
-735 EDGPDG
+735 EDGDQNDQP
-741 NADDEPAQP
+741 DDEPAQP

-772 VVKYLANGD
+772 VVKYLASGD

-806 RVMRLASGNVARI
+806 RVMRLDSGNVARI

-830 EYEQRLKEL
+830 EYEQRLKDL
-839 IRTMT
+839 IKTMI
-844 GGRKPEESAEAAP
+844 GGRKREESAETTP
-857 EKDKKAQGN
+857 EKEEKAPDNDNDK
-866 DGDDAA
+866 DAA
-872 APSAPGDEKGG
+872 TPSTPSGEKGG
-883 KPDKAD
+883 KSDS
-889 GDKPD
+889 GDANVDSDNEKSEKPD
-894 VKSDDEED
+894 SGDTTPDDEED
-902 DGDDIFNS
+902 DGDDVFNS

-917 DGLNG
+917 DGLDG

-931 SRDAEAGS
+931 GRDAEARS
-939 GDPDTDIDVM
+939 DDFDADIDVT

>member
-1 MNHTIYITPHIYRSS
+1 M
-16 PQSIRNAVEGET
+16 
-28 LIGLKQTRRGWCRLV
+28 
-43 EPVALTA
+43 
-50 YRLCRRFPP
+50 
-59 ACRRRVSS
+59 
-67 SVSHAFFLELR
+67 
-78 ILQSSETWREA
+78 QSSETWREA

-121 SNVTAAG
+121 SNVTATG

-204 TVISRLHADAGIMND
+204 TVISRIHADAGIMND

-280 KIRPISREMRH
+280 KIRPIRVERRH

-300 YEKPTFDELDGFVA
+300 YEKPTFDELDRFGTMG
-314 DGGIDEGVHVTGTSA
+314 DTGDVEQISESVEPHPET
-329 DPSDEAYAAN
+329 AYTEC
-339 PGDDIISKFD
+339 PGDDIMSKFD
-349 AASQSLDDLSAALK
+349 AASQNLDDLSAALE

-375 DDEDDGDGADTG
+375 DDGDGDGTDTVV
-387 FGYID
+387 GYID
-392 GDDDDDDDEGYK
+392 EDDDDEGYK

-419 DIDYGDSIGDGS
+419 DIDYGDSIGDGR
-431 DSDGQSDDD
+431 DSDGLSDDD

-460 QPPVPAGI
+460 QPPAPADM
-468 GGWDADIDD
+468 GGWDTDIDD

-493 RSGDDVDRHT
+493 RHGGEADMHADA
-503 DTAEPQVDEP
+503 AEPQAGEP
-513 VATAAAESHESSR
+513 AATTAAESPESSR
-526 AERQADPIDDEEDYL
+526 TERPVDMPDNDDEDYL

-583 PDGSEPGAEGK
+583 PSGDESDAEGK
-594 PKTVVDEGAGVH
+594 TETVGDEGIDMH
-606 GGDITADGNEPDA
+606 GGDIPVGGHEFDAEKEDFSEQEHDGTDETDDEADGDTADGTEGGEIGESNL
-619 EKGDSAEREQNDAGG
+619 GDSDA
-634 ADGEAAGDTGM
+634 D
-645 NGIDDAASA
+645 
-654 ESDTDDG
+654 DDG
-661 SEPKTAAGTAE
+661 S
-672 GGTEDDAPVD
+672 
-682 AESDADGGTIDD
+682 
-694 AEGGET
+694 
-700 GESNP
+700 
-705 GDSDPDDDSPDNGDD
+705 DNGD
-720 GDDDADDGWDDDEDE
+720 DDGWDDDEDDYG
-735 EDGPDG
+735 EDGDQDDQP
-741 NADDEPAQP
+741 DDEPAQP

-772 VVKYLANGD
+772 VVRYLANGD

-806 RVMRLASGNVARI
+806 RVMRLDSGNVARI

-830 EYEQRLKEL
+830 EYEQHLKEL
-839 IRTMT
+839 IKTMI
-844 GGRKPEESAEAAP
+844 GGKRKEPAETTS
-857 EKDKKAQGN
+857 EKEDKAS
-866 DGDDAA
+866 GDDDKDVA
-872 APSAPGDEKGG
+872 APSTPGDEKGE
-883 KPDKAD
+883 KPDSSD
-889 GDKPD
+889 ENVD
-894 VKSDDEED
+894 SDDEKDEKHD
-902 DGDDIFNS
+902 SVDTTPDDEENDGDDVFNS

-917 DGLNG
+917 DGLNDL
-922 IGDMDELFD
+922 GDMDELFD
-931 SRDAEAGS
+931 GRDAETGNDA
-939 GDPDTDIDVM
+939 PDTEIDVT

>member
-1 MNHTIYITPHIYRSS
+1 M
-16 PQSIRNAVEGET
+16 
-28 LIGLKQTRRGWCRLV
+28 
-43 EPVALTA
+43 
-50 YRLCRRFPP
+50 
-59 ACRRRVSS
+59 
-67 SVSHAFFLELR
+67 SHAFFLELS
-78 ILQSSETWREA
+78 ILLQSSETWREA

-104 SRTIDYS
+104 GRTIDYS
-111 DGGYGVTIVG
+111 DGGYGVTIIG
-121 SNVTAAG
+121 SNVTAIG

-241 SMGFALVPVAELD
+241 SMGFAIVPVSELD

-280 KIRPISREMRH
+280 KMRPIRVERRH

-300 YEKPTFDELDGFVA
+300 YEKPTFDELDRFGAEGDIEAVA
-314 DGGIDEGVHVTGTSA
+314 PIRESA
-329 DPSDEAYAAN
+329 ESNLETAYASYA
-339 PGDDIISKFD
+339 GDDIMSKFD
-349 AASQSLDDLSAALK
+349 AASQSLDDLSAVLE
-363 DDDPADEYTFDI
+363 DDDPADEYAFDI
-375 DDEDDGDGADTG
+375 DDGDDDGTDDG

-392 GDDDDDDDEGYK
+392 GDDDGGYK

-419 DIDYGDSIGDGS
+419 DIDYGDSIDDGR
-431 DSDGQSDDD
+431 DSDGLSDDD

-460 QPPVPAGI
+460 QPPSPAGI
-468 GGWDADIDD
+468 GGWDSDIDD

-485 EALFGEPR
+485 EALFGNPR
-493 RSGDDVDRHT
+493 RRGGDVDGHA
-503 DTAEPQVDEP
+503 DTAESQVDEP
-513 VATAAAESHESSR
+513 SATAAAESPESSR
-526 AERQADPIDDEEDYL
+526 TERPADMFDNDDEDYL

-569 NLIAEFSARHAGEI
+569 NLIAEFSAKHAGEI
-583 PDGSEPGAEGK
+583 PEENESDSEGK
-594 PKTVVDEGAGVH
+594 PETVGDEKADMH
-606 GGDITADGNEPDA
+606 EQDEADG
-619 EKGDSAEREQNDAGG
+619 S
-634 ADGEAAGDTGM
+634 DGEAAVDTGSHDM
-645 NGIDDAASA
+645 DDADD
-654 ESDTDDG
+654 DTFDG
-661 SEPKTAAGTAE
+661 
-672 GGTEDDAPVD
+672 
-682 AESDADGGTIDD
+682 
-694 AEGGET
+694 AEGGEA

-705 GDSDPDDDSPDNGDD
+705 DDSDADDDIRDNNGAN
-720 GDDDADDGWDDDEDE
+720 DADDGWDDDD
-735 EDGPDG
+735 DGYGDDG
-741 NADDEPAQP
+741 DQDDRPDDEPAQP

-772 VVKYLANGD
+772 VVKYLASGD

-794 REFFIKPIDPDE
+794 REFFIKPIGPDE
-806 RVMRLASGNVARI
+806 RVMRLDSGNVARI

-830 EYEQRLKEL
+830 EYEQRLKDL
-839 IRTMT
+839 IKTMI
-844 GGRKPEESAEAAP
+844 GGRRQEEPAKTATENGEKAP
-857 EKDKKAQGN
+857 EKEEKTSEDDDK
-866 DGDDAA
+866 DAS
-872 APSAPGDEKGG
+872 APSTPSDETVEKADSDDENVDSDDEKGE
-883 KPDKAD
+883 KPDS
-889 GDKPD
+889 GDTTL
-894 VKSDDEED
+894 DDEND
-902 DGDDIFNS
+902 DGDAVFNS
-910 ILEDIDA
+910 ILEDIDV
-917 DGLNG
+917 DGLNWL
-922 IGDMDELFD
+922 GDMDELFD
-931 SRDAEAGS
+931 GRDAEAGS
-939 GDPDTDIDVM
+939 DVPDTEIDVT
-949 PEDMDDM
+949 PEDIDDM

>member
-1 MNHTIYITPHIYRSS
+1 M
-16 PQSIRNAVEGET
+16 
-28 LIGLKQTRRGWCRLV
+28 
-43 EPVALTA
+43 
-50 YRLCRRFPP
+50 
-59 ACRRRVSS
+59 
-67 SVSHAFFLELR
+67 
-78 ILQSSETWREA
+78 QSSETWREA

-104 SRTIDYS
+104 GRTIDYS

-121 SNVTAAG
+121 SNVTAIG

-204 TVISRLHADAGIMND
+204 TVISRIHADAGIMND

-280 KIRPISREMRH
+280 KIRPISMERRH

-300 YEKPTFDELDGFVA
+300 YEKPTFDELDRF
-314 DGGIDEGVHVTGTSA
+314 GIEGDTGDVEQISESVELHPET
-329 DPSDEAYAAN
+329 AYTES
-339 PGDDIISKFD
+339 PGDDIMSKFD
-349 AASQSLDDLSAALK
+349 AASQSLDDLSAVLE

-375 DDEDDGDGADTG
+375 DDGDGDGTDTG
-387 FGYID
+387 VGYID
-392 GDDDDDDDEGYK
+392 GDDDDDGYK

-419 DIDYGDSIGDGS
+419 DIDYGDSIGDGR
-431 DSDGQSDDD
+431 DSDGLSDDD

-460 QPPVPAGI
+460 QPSAPAGI
-468 GGWDADIDD
+468 GGWDSVIDD

-493 RSGDDVDRHT
+493 RRGHA
-503 DTAEPQVDEP
+503 DTAEPQVGEP
-513 VATAAAESHESSR
+513 AATTAAESPESSR
-526 AERQADPIDDEEDYL
+526 TEHPADMPDDDEDYL

-583 PDGSEPGAEGK
+583 PSGDGSDTETEGDTGSHDMDDATAIEADMGDEPAPE
-594 PKTVVDEGAGVH
+594 
-606 GGDITADGNEPDA
+606 TADG
-619 EKGDSAEREQNDAGG
+619 
-634 ADGEAAGDTGM
+634 
-645 NGIDDAASA
+645 
-654 ESDTDDG
+654 TD
-661 SEPKTAAGTAE
+661 E
-672 GGTEDDAPVD
+672 GGTGGDASADAEDDAD
-682 AESDADGGTIDD
+682 GDTSDG
-694 AEGGET
+694 AEGGES

-705 GDSDPDDDSPDNGDD
+705 DDND
-720 GDDDADDGWDDDEDE
+720 DDDADDGWDDDEDGYG
-735 EDGPDG
+735 EDVESDD
-741 NADDEPAQP
+741 NHDDEPAQP

-772 VVKYLANGD
+772 VVRYLASGD

-806 RVMRLASGNVARI
+806 RVMRLDSGNVARI

-839 IRTMT
+839 IKSMIGGKREEPAET
-844 GGRKPEESAEAAP
+844 GSEKDEKAP
-857 EKDKKAQGN
+857 EKDEKTS
-866 DGDDAA
+866 GDDGRDASV
-872 APSAPGDEKGG
+872 PSAPSDEKGG
-883 KPDKAD
+883 KPDS
-889 GDKPD
+889 GDEKDVKPD
-894 VKSDDEED
+894 SGDAKPDDEED
-902 DGDDIFNS
+902 DGDEVFNS
-910 ILEDIDA
+910 ILEDIDV
-917 DGLNG
+917 DGFNG
-922 IGDMDELFD
+922 ISDMDELFD
-931 SRDAEAGS
+931 GRDAEAGS
-939 GDPDTDIDVM
+939 GDSDTDIDVT

>member
-1 MNHTIYITPHIYRSS
+1 M
-16 PQSIRNAVEGET
+16 
-28 LIGLKQTRRGWCRLV
+28 
-43 EPVALTA
+43 
-50 YRLCRRFPP
+50 
-59 ACRRRVSS
+59 
-67 SVSHAFFLELR
+67 
-78 ILQSSETWREA
+78 QSSETWREA

-104 SRTIDYS
+104 GRTIDYS

-121 SNVTAAG
+121 SNVTAIG

-204 TVISRLHADAGIMND
+204 TVISRIHADAGIMND

-227 SGSIDYLTPEHSWE
+227 SGSIDYLTPEHSLE

-280 KIRPISREMRH
+280 KIRPIRVERRH

-300 YEKPTFDELDGFVA
+300 YEKPTFDELDRF
-314 DGGIDEGVHVTGTSA
+314 GIEGDTGDVEQISESVELHPET
-329 DPSDEAYAAN
+329 AYTES
-339 PGDDIISKFD
+339 PGDDIMSKFD
-349 AASQSLDDLSAALK
+349 AASQSLDDLSAVLE

-375 DDEDDGDGADTG
+375 DDGDGDGTDTG
-387 FGYID
+387 VGYID
-392 GDDDDDDDEGYK
+392 GDDDDDGYK

-419 DIDYGDSIGDGS
+419 DIDYGDSIGDGR
-431 DSDGQSDDD
+431 DSDGLSDDD

-460 QPPVPAGI
+460 QPSAPAGI
-468 GGWDADIDD
+468 GGWDSVIDD

-493 RSGDDVDRHT
+493 RHGGDADGHA
-503 DTAEPQVDEP
+503 DTAEPQVGEP
-513 VATAAAESHESSR
+513 AATTAAESPESSR
-526 AERQADPIDDEEDYL
+526 TEHPADMPDDDEDYL

-583 PDGSEPGAEGK
+583 PSGDGSDTETE
-594 PKTVVDEGAGVH
+594 
-606 GGDITADGNEPDA
+606 
-619 EKGDSAEREQNDAGG
+619 
-634 ADGEAAGDTGM
+634 GDTGSHDM
-645 NGIDDAASA
+645 DDATAIEA
-654 ESDTDDG
+654 DMDD
-661 SEPKTAAGTAE
+661 EPEPEAAAGTDE
-672 GGTEDDAPVD
+672 GVTDGGAPGDAEDDAD
-682 AESDADGGTIDD
+682 DDTTDG
-694 AEGGET
+694 AEGGEA
-700 GESNP
+700 GESNL
-705 GDSDPDDDSPDNGDD
+705 GDSDADDDGSDNGA
-720 GDDDADDGWDDDEDE
+720 DDADDGWDDDEDGYG
-735 EDGPDG
+735 EDGDQDDQP
-741 NADDEPAQP
+741 NDEPAQP

-772 VVKYLANGD
+772 VVKYLASGD

-806 RVMRLASGNVARI
+806 RVMRLDSGNVARI

-830 EYEQRLKEL
+830 EYEQRLKDL
-839 IRTMT
+839 IKSMI
-844 GGRKPEESAEAAP
+844 GGRREEPAETATENEEKAP
-857 EKDKKAQGN
+857 EKEEKTSRDDDK
-866 DGDDAA
+866 AA
-872 APSAPGDEKGG
+872 SAPSTPSDEKGG
-883 KPDKAD
+883 KPDTGDVKAD
-889 GDKPD
+889 SGDAKPD
-894 VKSDDEED
+894 SDDTTPDDEED
-902 DGDDIFNS
+902 DGDDVFNS

-917 DGLNG
+917 DGLSG
-922 IGDMDELFD
+922 LGDMDELFD
-931 SRDAEAGS
+931 GRDAEAGS
-939 GDPDTDIDVM
+939 GDSDTDIDVT

>member
-1 MNHTIYITPHIYRSS
+1 M
-16 PQSIRNAVEGET
+16 
-28 LIGLKQTRRGWCRLV
+28 
-43 EPVALTA
+43 
-50 YRLCRRFPP
+50 
-59 ACRRRVSS
+59 
-67 SVSHAFFLELR
+67 SHALFLELR

-280 KIRPISREMRH
+280 KIRPIRVERRH

-300 YEKPTFDELDGFVA
+300 YEKPTFDELDRLGTA
-314 DGGIDEGVHVTGTSA
+314 GATGTAASVA
-329 DPSDEAYAAN
+329 EQAEPHPETAYAAY
-339 PGDDIISKFD
+339 PDDDIMSKFD
-349 AASQSLDDLSAALK
+349 AASQSLDDLSAALE

-375 DDEDDGDGADTG
+375 DDGDDSDSADTG

-392 GDDDDDDDEGYK
+392 GEDDDDEGYK

-419 DIDYGDSIGDGS
+419 DIDYGDSIGDGH
-431 DSDGQSDDD
+431 DSDGLSDDD

-468 GGWDADIDD
+468 DGWDADIDD

-493 RSGDDVDRHT
+493 RRGGDADMHADA
-503 DTAEPQVDEP
+503 AEPQIDEP
-513 VATAAAESHESSR
+513 VATTAAESPESSR
-526 AERQADPIDDEEDYL
+526 TEHSVDMPDDDDDYL

-583 PDGSEPGAEGK
+583 PDGNGSDAEGK
-594 PKTVVDEGAGVH
+594 PEAVGDEGIGMH
-606 GGDITADGNEPDA
+606 GGDIPADGHEPDA
-619 EKGDSAEREQNDAGG
+619 EKEDSSEQEQGD
-634 ADGEAAGDTGM
+634 ADG
-645 NGIDDAASA
+645 
-654 ESDTDDG
+654 SD
-661 SEPKTAAGTAE
+661 
-672 GGTEDDAPVD
+672 GTED
-682 AESDADGGTIDD
+682 AEIGK
-694 AEGGET
+694 
-700 GESNP
+700 SNP
-705 GDSDPDDDSPDNGDD
+705 GDSDADDDDSDNDD
-720 GDDDADDGWDDDEDE
+720 NDDADDGWDDDDDGYG
-735 EDGPDG
+735 EDGESDDKP
-741 NADDEPAQP
+741 DDEPAQP

-772 VVKYLANGD
+772 VVKYLASGD

-806 RVMRLASGNVARI
+806 RVMRLDSSNVARI

-839 IRTMT
+839 IKTMI
-844 GGRKPEESAEAAP
+844 GGRRQEEPEETTS
-857 EKDKKAQGN
+857 EKEEKPN

-872 APSAPGDEKGG
+872 VPSAPSDEKGG
-883 KPDKAD
+883 KSDSDDENVDSDDEKSE
-889 GDKPD
+889 KPD
-894 VKSDDEED
+894 SGDTTPDDEED
-902 DGDDIFNS
+902 DGDDVFNS
-910 ILEDIDA
+910 ILEDIDV

-931 SRDAEAGS
+931 GRDAEAGS
-939 GDPDTDIDVM
+939 DDSDADIDVT

>member
-1 MNHTIYITPHIYRSS
+1 M
-16 PQSIRNAVEGET
+16 
-28 LIGLKQTRRGWCRLV
+28 L
-43 EPVALTA
+43 
-50 YRLCRRFPP
+50 
-59 ACRRRVSS
+59 
-67 SVSHAFFLELR
+67 HAFFLELS
-78 ILQSSETWREA
+78 ILLQSSETWREA

-104 SRTIDYS
+104 GRTIDYS
-111 DGGYGVTIVG
+111 DGGYGVTIIG
-121 SNVTAAG
+121 SNVTAIG

-173 LPRGFGEPDETDA
+173 LPHGFGEPDETDA

-241 SMGFALVPVAELD
+241 SMGFALVPVSELD

-280 KIRPISREMRH
+280 KMRPIRMERRH

-300 YEKPTFDELDGFVA
+300 YEKPTFDELDRFGTMG
-314 DGGIDEGVHVTGTSA
+314 DTGDVEQISESVELHPET
-329 DPSDEAYAAN
+329 AYTES
-339 PGDDIISKFD
+339 PDDDIMSKFD
-349 AASQSLDDLSAALK
+349 AASQSLDDLSAVLE
-363 DDDPADEYTFDI
+363 DDDPADEYAFDI
-375 DDEDDGDGADTG
+375 DDGDDDGTDAG

-392 GDDDDDDDEGYK
+392 GDDDGGYK

-419 DIDYGDSIGDGS
+419 DIDYGDSIDDGR
-431 DSDGQSDDD
+431 DSDGLSDDD

-460 QPPVPAGI
+460 QPTSPAGI
-468 GGWDADIDD
+468 GGWDSDIDD

-485 EALFGEPR
+485 EALFGNPR
-493 RSGDDVDRHT
+493 RRGGDVDGHA
-503 DTAEPQVDEP
+503 DTAESQVDEP
-513 VATAAAESHESSR
+513 VATTAAESPESSR
-526 AERQADPIDDEEDYL
+526 TERPADMSDNDDEDYL

-583 PDGSEPGAEGK
+583 PEENESDAEGK
-594 PKTVVDEGAGVH
+594 PEVVGDEE
-606 GGDITADGNEPDA
+606 TDA
-619 EKGDSAEREQNDAGG
+619 HEQDG
-634 ADGEAAGDTGM
+634 ADGSDGKAAGDTGSHDM
-645 NGIDDAASA
+645 DDAAA
-654 ESDTDDG
+654 TEADMDD
-661 SEPKTAAGTAE
+661 EPEPETAAVTDEDGTD
-672 GGTEDDAPVD
+672 GDAFGD
-682 AESDADGGTIDD
+682 EESDADGDTFDG
-694 AEGGET
+694 AEGGED

-705 GDSDPDDDSPDNGDD
+705 DDSDADDDIRDNDD
-720 GDDDADDGWDDDEDE
+720 ANDADDGWDDDEDGYG
-735 EDGPDG
+735 EDEDQDDRP
-741 NADDEPAQP
+741 DDEPAQP

-772 VVKYLANGD
+772 VVKYLASGD

-806 RVMRLASGNVARI
+806 RVMRLDSGNVARI

-830 EYEQRLKEL
+830 EYEQRLKDL
-839 IRTMT
+839 IKSMI
-844 GGRKPEESAEAAP
+844 GGKREEPAGTDQG
-857 EKDKKAQGN
+857 KDDKAS
-866 DGDDAA
+866 GDDDKAA
-872 APSAPGDEKGG
+872 SAPSAPGDEKGG
-883 KPDKAD
+883 KADSDDK
-889 GDKPD
+889 KPD
-894 VKSDDEED
+894 SDDEKGEKPDSGDAKPDDEED
-902 DGDDIFNS
+902 DGDEVFNS
-910 ILEDIDA
+910 ILEDIDV
-917 DGLNG
+917 DGFNG

-931 SRDAEAGS
+931 GRDAEAGS
-939 GDPDTDIDVM
+939 DDSDTAMDVT
-949 PEDMDDM
+949 PEDIDDM

>member
-1 MNHTIYITPHIYRSS
+1 M
-16 PQSIRNAVEGET
+16 
-28 LIGLKQTRRGWCRLV
+28 
-43 EPVALTA
+43 
-50 YRLCRRFPP
+50 
-59 ACRRRVSS
+59 
-67 SVSHAFFLELR
+67 
-78 ILQSSETWREA
+78 LQSSETWREA

-104 SRTIDYS
+104 GRTIDYS
-111 DGGYGVTIVG
+111 DGGYGVTIIG
-121 SNVTAAG
+121 SNVTAIG

-204 TVISRLHADAGIMND
+204 TVISRIHADAGIMND

-241 SMGFALVPVAELD
+241 SMGFALVPVSELD

-280 KIRPISREMRH
+280 KMRPIRVERRH

-300 YEKPTFDELDGFVA
+300 YEKPTFDELDRFGAEGDIEAVA
-314 DGGIDEGVHVTGTSA
+314 PIRESA
-329 DPSDEAYAAN
+329 GSNPETAYASYT
-339 PGDDIISKFD
+339 GDDIMSKFD
-349 AASQSLDDLSAALK
+349 AASQSLDDLSAVLE
-363 DDDPADEYTFDI
+363 DDDPADEYAFDI
-375 DDEDDGDGADTG
+375 DDGDDDGTDAG

-392 GDDDDDDDEGYK
+392 GDDDGGYK

-419 DIDYGDSIGDGS
+419 DIDYGDSIDDGR
-431 DSDGQSDDD
+431 DSDGLSDDD
-440 FDFDG
+440 FDVDG

-460 QPPVPAGI
+460 QSPSPAGI
-468 GGWDADIDD
+468 GGWDSDIDD

-485 EALFGEPR
+485 EALFGNPR
-493 RSGDDVDRHT
+493 RRGGDVDGHA
-503 DTAEPQVDEP
+503 DAAEPQVGEP
-513 VATAAAESHESSR
+513 SATAAAESHESSR
-526 AERQADPIDDEEDYL
+526 TDRPVDMSDNDDEDYL
-541 EGDDD
+541 EGDDA

-556 DPILDDEESDRLK
+556 DPILDDEESERLK

-583 PDGSEPGAEGK
+583 PEENESDAEGK
-594 PKTVVDEGAGVH
+594 PEAVGDEE
-606 GGDITADGNEPDA
+606 TDA
-619 EKGDSAEREQNDAGG
+619 HEQDG
-634 ADGEAAGDTGM
+634 ADGSDGKAAGDTGSHDM
-645 NGIDDAASA
+645 DNAAATEADMDD
-654 ESDTDDG
+654 
-661 SEPKTAAGTAE
+661 EPEPETAAVTDE
-672 GGTEDDAPVD
+672 GGTDGDAFGD
-682 AESDADGGTIDD
+682 EESDADGDTFDG
-694 AEGGET
+694 AEGGEV

-705 GDSDPDDDSPDNGDD
+705 DDSDADDDIRYNNGAN
-720 GDDDADDGWDDDEDE
+720 DADDGWDDDD
-735 EDGPDG
+735 DGYGDDRDQDDQP
-741 NADDEPAQP
+741 DDEPVQP

-772 VVKYLANGD
+772 VVRYLASGD

-806 RVMRLASGNVARI
+806 RVMRLDSGNVARI

-839 IRTMT
+839 IKAMI
-844 GGRKPEESAEAAP
+844 GGKREEPAKTATENGEKAP
-857 EKDKKAQGN
+857 EKEEKTSEDDDK
-866 DGDDAA
+866 DAS
-872 APSAPGDEKGG
+872 APSTLSDEKSE
-883 KPDKAD
+883 KPDSADAKAD
-889 GDKPD
+889 SGDAKA
-894 VKSDDEED
+894 DDEKD
-902 DGDDIFNS
+902 DGDDVFNS
-910 ILEDIDA
+910 ILEDINV

-931 SRDAEAGS
+931 GRDAEAGS
-939 GDPDTDIDVM
+939 DDSDSDIDVT

>member
-1 MNHTIYITPHIYRSS
+1 M
-16 PQSIRNAVEGET
+16 
-28 LIGLKQTRRGWCRLV
+28 
-43 EPVALTA
+43 
-50 YRLCRRFPP
+50 
-59 ACRRRVSS
+59 
-67 SVSHAFFLELR
+67 SHAFFLELR

-111 DGGYGVTIVG
+111 DGDYGVTIVG
-121 SNVTAAG
+121 SNVTAIG

-241 SMGFALVPVAELD
+241 SMGFALVPIAELD

-280 KIRPISREMRH
+280 KIRPIRVERRH
-291 EDGPYGDTV
+291 EDGSYGDTV
-300 YEKPTFDELDGFVA
+300 YEKPTFDELDRLGTA
-314 DGGIDEGVHVTGTSA
+314 GGTGTVTSVA
-329 DPSDEAYAAN
+329 EQAEPHPETAYAAY
-339 PGDDIISKFD
+339 PDDDIMSKFD
-349 AASQSLDDLSAALK
+349 AASQSLDDLSAVLE
-363 DDDPADEYTFDI
+363 DGDTADEYTFDI
-375 DDEDDGDGADTG
+375 DDGDDGDSADTG

-392 GDDDDDDDEGYK
+392 GEDDDDDEGYK

-431 DSDGQSDDD
+431 DSDGLSDDD

-460 QPPVPAGI
+460 QPPVPAGTD
-468 GGWDADIDD
+468 GWDADIDD

-493 RSGDDVDRHT
+493 RREGDADMHA

-513 VATAAAESHESSR
+513 AATTAAEVPESSR
-526 AERQADPIDDEEDYL
+526 TEHSEDMPDDDEDYL

-583 PDGSEPGAEGK
+583 PDGNGSDAEGK
-594 PKTVVDEGAGVH
+594 PETVGDEGAGTH
-606 GGDITADGNEPDA
+606 GGDIPADGHEPDA
-619 EKGDSAEREQNDAGG
+619 EKEDSSEQEQGD
-634 ADGEAAGDTGM
+634 ADG
-645 NGIDDAASA
+645 
-654 ESDTDDG
+654 SD
-661 SEPKTAAGTAE
+661 
-672 GGTEDDAPVD
+672 GTED
-682 AESDADGGTIDD
+682 AEI
-694 AEGGET
+694 

-705 GDSDPDDDSPDNGDD
+705 GDSDVDDDDSDNDD
-720 GDDDADDGWDDDEDE
+720 NDDNDDADDGWDDDEDGYG
-735 EDGPDG
+735 EDGESDDKP
-741 NADDEPAQP
+741 DDEPAQP

-772 VVKYLANGD
+772 VVKYLASGD

-806 RVMRLASGNVARI
+806 RVMRLDSGNVARI
-819 CDGGLVDFDSD
+819 CDGGFVDFDSD
-830 EYEQRLKEL
+830 EYEQRLKDL
-839 IRTMT
+839 IKTMI
-844 GGRKPEESAEAAP
+844 GGRKREESAETTQ
-857 EKDKKAQGN
+857 EKEEKPN
-866 DGDDAA
+866 DGDDEAV
-872 APSAPGDEKGG
+872 PSAPSDEKGG
-883 KPDKAD
+883 KSDSDDENVDSDDEKSE
-889 GDKPD
+889 KPD
-894 VKSDDEED
+894 SGDTTPDDEED
-902 DGDDIFNS
+902 DGDDVFNS

-931 SRDAEAGS
+931 SRNAEAGS
-939 GDPDTDIDVM
+939 DDSDAVIDVT